1 MIRKQLL
8 VTGLAMSMC
17 LNQMP
22 PTVLV
27 KASQNTNSNS
37 KFEVEVKNSK
47 ASKYGYIKPAGQSYA
62 TNPKSKLKKAA
73 QLPAHYGSME
83 KDVRDQNPFGTCWAF
98 AGTGSFEYAVDKKTG
113 SNTDYSEEHMIQR
126 LSKNGDTG
134 YQITSK
140 DTGGNEYMYS
150 GYFTS
155 GYGPVSDSLFPYDT
169 TKSTLQIIPSILNAK
184 GNYRATD
191 VQFFKTTDDANG
203 ALNSETVNTVKQAV
217 YNNGSVTCG
226 ITWDSSM
233 IQEDKVSYYNNDDNA
248 RNDSNHEVLI
258 VGWDD
263 DYSADHFE
271 GVTKNGAWL
280 VRNSWGNN
288 IGDNG
293 YFWVSYQDKS
303 LIPSCT
309 IRSYEEVSDDDTIYN
324 LDESGALYPQVTY
337 DGTSQVG
344 FINSFSLKK
353 REKLKEVTFYEAETG
368 AQYQL
373 FYVPVKDDGSLD
385 IGNKQA
391 ITEKKTLDF
400 PGYHTEKITK
410 EINVKKAAIMVMID
424 SNEDSAGLGAEG
436 SISDGRKKLYIP
448 TLEKGQ
454 SYIYANGELG
464 DLYDM
469 GTNFGNWSIKLV
481 TEKADSAFYAKDH
494 KNSTDLGS
502 FRWTGR
508 SVKPSIGDIVSE
520 DDGSVLKQGTD
531 YELEYE
537 NNTNPGTA
545 TVKITGLGK
554 YAKCSLTFTYTIENK
569 TFHING
575 KKDGD
580 SLDDKD
586 WTGEEI
592 KPSVG
597 NVLSDYDNRVLEEG
611 TDYKLVYS
619 DNINVG
625 TATVKVVGMGDY
637 EGCNLTFVYKI
648 AESCG
653 YNGFFVENA
662 SDKSDLGSV
671 KWTGDPIRKKPGTIR
686 CSHCKKELTEGT
698 DYELEYE
705 NNVDPGTATVTVKG
719 IGKYKG
725 YEQSFTYTI
734 EHRTFHLDHY
744 QNHDNIGT
752 VKWTGKEV
760 NYLPEN
766 IVSDHN
772 ETVLEKEKDY
782 KVEYTDNIEPGTAS
796 IKIIGIND
804 YKGCELNFTYTI
816 EPDCGYGGFYA
827 EMHQNGTD
835 LGKFDWTGSD
845 VQPYLGKILCK
856 HCNKELEVGN
866 DYIIEYSNNIDPGK
880 ATIKVTG
887 IGKYKGY
894 EQSFTYTIGHK
905 TFTVENHKN
914 GDSLGKV
921 KWTGK
926 ESKYDIGTV
935 VDASGKRLEAKKDY
949 TVAYSNNV
957 EPGTATV
964 KVTGLGEYKDNS
976 YEFSFEIEEDCG
988 YGGFYDE
995 KLDEEAS
1002 LGTFKWTGEE
1012 IRRHPENL
1020 KCKHC
1025 NRALVEGTDYMI
1037 RYSDNVDPGTV
1048 TVKVIGMGQFE
1059 GTEKIYHY
1067 TIKNK
1072 TFHSGRYE
1080 NGQNLGTLEWTGKE
1094 VKFDI
1099 GQVVSDHQDV
1109 VLKEDTDYKITYSN
1123 NINPG
1128 TAKVEI
1134 TGLGDYK
1141 GCSLSYTYTIHK
1153 TETPVKPSEDTNPS
1167 HNDSTTETKKESL
1180 TIATDPENAIYNGKN
1195 ITRKVIVRSG
1205 NEVLTE
1211 GRDYKITYSNN
1222 KNCGIVTMK
1231 IIGIGNHQGTITKTF
1246 KIAPKKASLKKIKSG
1261 KKTATLYIR
1270 KSSGGVTGYQIRYS
1284 YKKNFKSSKYKGSKK
1299 TTYKIKGLKRKKQV
1313 YVKIRAYKQ
1322 VGKAKIYGSWS
1333 NSKKVKIK

>member
-1 MIRKQLL
+1 MIRKRLL

-454 SYIYANGELG
+454 SYIYANGELD

-481 TEKADSAFYAKDH
+481 TEKANSAFYAKDH

-502 FRWTGR
+502 FRWTGS

-569 TFHING
+569 TFHIDG

-592 KPSVG
+592 NPSVG

-625 TATVKVVGMGDY
+625 TATVKVIGMGDY
-637 EGCNLTFVYKI
+637 EGCDLTFIYKI

-653 YNGFFVENA
+653 YNGFYVENA

-671 KWTGDPIRKKPGTIR
+671 KWTGDPIRKNPGIIR

-698 DYELEYE
+698 DYELEYK
-705 NNVDPGTATVTVKG
+705 NNIDPGTATVTVKG

-734 EHRTFHLDHY
+734 EHRTFHLNHH

-782 KVEYTDNIEPGTAS
+782 KVEYTDNIKPGTAS

-804 YKGCELNFTYTI
+804 YKECELNFTYTI
-816 EPDCGYGGFYA
+816 EP
-827 EMHQNGTD
+827 
-835 LGKFDWTGSD
+835 
-845 VQPYLGKILCK
+845 
-856 HCNKELEVGN
+856 
-866 DYIIEYSNNIDPGK
+866 
-880 ATIKVTG
+880 
-887 IGKYKGY
+887 
-894 EQSFTYTIGHK
+894 
-905 TFTVENHKN
+905 
-914 GDSLGKV
+914 
-921 KWTGK
+921 
-926 ESKYDIGTV
+926 
-935 VDASGKRLEAKKDY
+935 
-949 TVAYSNNV
+949 
-957 EPGTATV
+957 
-964 KVTGLGEYKDNS
+964 
-976 YEFSFEIEEDCG
+976 DCG

-1012 IRRHPENL
+1012 IRKHPENL

-1037 RYSDNVDPGTV
+1037 RYSDNVDPGTA

-1059 GTEKIYHY
+1059 GTEKIYLY

-1141 GCSLSYTYTIHK
+1141 GCSLSYTFTIHK
-1153 TETPVKPSEDTNPS
+1153 TETPVIPSEDTNPS

-1270 KSSGGVTGYQIRYS
+1270 KNGGGVTGYQIRYS
-1284 YKKNFKSSKYKGSKK
+1284 YKKNFKSSKYKLSKK
-1299 TTYKIKGLKRKKQV
+1299 TTYKIKGLKRKKLV

-1322 VGKAKIYGSWS
+1322 VGKARIYGSWS
-1333 NSKKVKIK
+1333 NSRKVKIK

>member
-1 MIRKQLL
+1 MIRKRLL

-27 KASQNTNSNS
+27 RASQNTNSNS

-47 ASKYGYIKPAGQSYA
+47 ASKYGYIKPTGQSYA

-126 LSKNGDTG
+126 LSKNGDTE

-217 YNNGSVTCG
+217 YNNGSATCG

-233 IQEDKVSYYNNDDNA
+233 IQKDKVSYYNNDDNA

-263 DYSADHFE
+263 DYSADHFD
-271 GVTKNGAWL
+271 GVAKNGAWL

-309 IRSYEEVSDDDTIYN
+309 IKSYEEVSDDDTIYN

-373 FYVPVKDDGSLD
+373 FYIPVKDDGSLD

-502 FRWTGR
+502 FQWTGS

-569 TFHING
+569 TFHIEG

-592 KPSVG
+592 NPSVG

-625 TATVKVVGMGDY
+625 TATVKVIGMGDY
-637 EGCNLTFVYKI
+637 EGCNLTFIYKI

-653 YNGFFVENA
+653 YNGFYVENA

-671 KWTGDPIRKKPGTIR
+671 KWTGDPIRKKPGAIR

-698 DYELEYE
+698 DYELEYK
-705 NNVDPGTATVTVKG
+705 NNIDPGTATVTVKG

-734 EHRTFHLDHY
+734 EHRTFHLNHH

-804 YKGCELNFTYTI
+804 YKGCELKFTYTI

-866 DYIIEYSNNIDPGK
+866 DYIIQYSNNIDPGK
-880 ATIKVTG
+880 ATMKVTG

-905 TFTVENHKN
+905 TFTVGNHKN

-926 ESKYDIGTV
+926 ELKYDIGAV
-935 VDASGKRLEAKKDY
+935 VDASGKRLEENKDY

-957 EPGTATV
+957 KLGTATV

-976 YEFSFEIEEDCG
+976 YDFTFEILEDCG
-988 YGGFYDE
+988 YGGFYVED
-995 KLDEEAS
+995 LDDGAS
-1002 LGTFKWTGEE
+1002 LGSYKWTGEAIE
-1012 IRRHPENL
+1012 KRLTQIL
-1020 KCKHC
+1020 CKHC
-1025 NRALVEGTDYMI
+1025 DRELLEGTDYTI
-1037 RYSDNVDPGTV
+1037 EYSDNVEPGTA
-1048 TVKVIGMGQFE
+1048 TVKIIGLNQFK
-1059 GTEKIYHY
+1059 GYDKTYHY
-1067 TIKNK
+1067 TIEHK
-1072 TFHSGRYE
+1072 TFHNSRFEDGE
-1080 NGQNLGTLEWTGKE
+1080 DLGTVEWTGKE
-1094 VKFDI
+1094 TTIDLERI
-1099 GQVVSDHQDV
+1099 LSDHQDELLV
-1109 VLKEDTDYKITYSN
+1109 EGKDYEVTYSD
-1123 NINPG
+1123 NIKPG
-1128 TAKVEI
+1128 TAKVTI

-1141 GCSLSYTYTIHK
+1141 GCELNFTYKIHK
-1153 TETPVKPSEDTNPS
+1153 TIQ
-1167 HNDSTTETKKESL
+1167 STTTESKPETIPSVPNTPSTTAPETATSTTAKRPGTKK
-1180 TIATDPENAIYNGKN
+1180 
-1195 ITRKVIVRSG
+1195 ITV
-1205 NEVLTE
+1205 
-1211 GRDYKITYSNN
+1211 
-1222 KNCGIVTMK
+1222 
-1231 IIGIGNHQGTITKTF
+1231 
-1246 KIAPKKASLKKIKSG
+1246 KKAAIQKIKALKKSFTINILKN
-1261 KKTATLYIR
+1261 KDQ
-1270 KSSGGVTGYQIRYS
+1270 VTGYQISYS
-1284 YKKNFKSSKYKGSKK
+1284 YKKNFKGQKVKALKKFKYKKIRVKRKK
-1299 TTYKIKGLKRKKQV
+1299 HTITSYKVKGLKKKKTV
-1313 YVKIRAYKQ
+1313 YVRVRAYKQ
-1322 VGKAKIYGSWS
+1322 VGKTKVYGKWS
-1333 NSKKVKIK
+1333 RVKKVKIK

>member
-1 MIRKQLL
+1 MIRKRLL

-73 QLPAHYGSME
+73 QLPVHYGSME

-233 IQEDKVSYYNNDDNA
+233 IQKDKVSYYNNDDNA

-502 FRWTGR
+502 FRWTGS

-531 YELEYE
+531 YELKYE
-537 NNTNPGTA
+537 NNVDPGTA
-545 TVKITGLGK
+545 TVKITGLGE

-569 TFHING
+569 TFHIDG

-580 SLDDKD
+580 SLDDKE

-592 KPSVG
+592 NPSVG

-625 TATVKVVGMGDY
+625 TATVKVIGMGNY
-637 EGCNLTFVYKI
+637 EGCDLTFIYKI

-653 YNGFFVENA
+653 YNGFYVENVNNG
-662 SDKSDLGSV
+662 SDLSSV
-671 KWTGDPIRKKPGTIR
+671 RWTGDPIRKKPGIIR

-698 DYELEYE
+698 DYELEYK
-705 NNVDPGTATVTVKG
+705 NNIDPGTATVTVKG

-734 EHRTFHLDHY
+734 EHRTFHLNHH

-782 KVEYTDNIEPGTAS
+782 KVEYTDNIKPGTAS

-804 YKGCELNFTYTI
+804 YKGCELKFTYTI

-856 HCNKELEVGN
+856 HCNKELEIGN
-866 DYIIEYSNNIDPGK
+866 DYIIQYSNNIDPGK
-880 ATIKVTG
+880 ATMKVIG

-935 VDASGKRLEAKKDY
+935 VDASGKRLEANKDY

-976 YEFSFEIEEDCG
+976 YDFTFEILEDCG
-988 YGGFYDE
+988 YGGFYVED
-995 KLDEEAS
+995 LDDGAS
-1002 LGTFKWTGEE
+1002 LGSYKWTGEAIE
-1012 IRRHPENL
+1012 KRLTQIL
-1020 KCKHC
+1020 CKHC
-1025 NRALVEGTDYMI
+1025 DRKLLEGTDYTI
-1037 RYSDNVDPGTV
+1037 EYEDNVEPGTA
-1048 TVKVIGMGQFE
+1048 TVKIIGLNQFK
-1059 GTEKIYHY
+1059 GYDKTYHY
-1067 TIKNK
+1067 TIEHK
-1072 TFHSGRYE
+1072 TFHNSRFEDGDD
-1080 NGQNLGTLEWTGKE
+1080 LGTVEWTGKE
-1094 VKFDI
+1094 TTI
-1099 GQVVSDHQDV
+1099 NLERILSDHQDELLV
-1109 VLKEDTDYKITYSN
+1109 EGKDYEVTYSD
-1123 NINPG
+1123 NIKPG
-1128 TAKVEI
+1128 TAKVTI

-1141 GCSLSYTYTIHK
+1141 GCELNFTYKIHK
-1153 TETPVKPSEDTNPS
+1153 TIQ
-1167 HNDSTTETKKESL
+1167 STTTELKPETIPSVPNTPSTTAPDTATSTTAKRPETKK
-1180 TIATDPENAIYNGKN
+1180 
-1195 ITRKVIVRSG
+1195 ITV
-1205 NEVLTE
+1205 
-1211 GRDYKITYSNN
+1211 
-1222 KNCGIVTMK
+1222 
-1231 IIGIGNHQGTITKTF
+1231 
-1246 KIAPKKASLKKIKSG
+1246 KKAAIQKIKALKKAFTINILKD
-1261 KKTATLYIR
+1261 KDQ
-1270 KSSGGVTGYQIRYS
+1270 VTGYQISYS
-1284 YKKNFKSSKYKGSKK
+1284 YKKNFKGQKVKTLKKFKYKKIKVKRKK
-1299 TTYKIKGLKRKKQV
+1299 YTITSYKVKGLKRKKTV
-1313 YVKIRAYKQ
+1313 YVRVRAYKQ
-1322 VGKAKIYGSWS
+1322 VEKTKVYGKWS
-1333 NSKKVKIK
+1333 RVKKIKIK

>member
-1 MIRKQLL
+1 MIRKRLL

-47 ASKYGYIKPAGQSYA
+47 ASKYGYIKPTGQSYA

-73 QLPAHYGSME
+73 QLPAHYGSMG

-169 TKSTLQIIPSILNAK
+169 TKSALQIIPSILNAK
-184 GNYRATD
+184 SSYRATD

-217 YNNGSVTCG
+217 YNNGSATCG

-353 REKLKEVTFYEAETG
+353 QEKLKEVTFYEAETG
-368 AQYQL
+368 SQYQL

-391 ITEKKTLDF
+391 ITEKKTLNF

-502 FRWTGR
+502 FQWTGS

-531 YELEYE
+531 YELKYE
-537 NNTNPGTA
+537 NNVDPGTA
-545 TVKITGLGK
+545 TVKITGLGE

-569 TFHING
+569 TFHIDG

-580 SLDDKD
+580 SLDEKD

-592 KPSVG
+592 NPSVG

-625 TATVKVVGMGDY
+625 TATVKVIGMGDY
-637 EGCNLTFVYKI
+637 EGCNLTFIYKI

-653 YNGFFVENA
+653 YNGFYVKNA

-671 KWTGDPIRKKPGTIR
+671 KWTGDPIRKKPGAIR

-698 DYELEYE
+698 DYELEYK
-705 NNVDPGTATVTVKG
+705 NNIDPGTATVTVKG

-734 EHRTFHLDHY
+734 EHRTFHLNHH

-856 HCNKELEVGN
+856 HCNKELEIGN
-866 DYIIEYSNNIDPGK
+866 DYIIQYSNNIDPGK
-880 ATIKVTG
+880 ATMKVTG

-905 TFTVENHKN
+905 TFTVGNHKN

-926 ESKYDIGTV
+926 ELKYDIGAV
-935 VDASGKRLEAKKDY
+935 VDASGKRLEENKDY

-957 EPGTATV
+957 KPDTATV

-976 YEFSFEIEEDCG
+976 YDFTFEILEDCG
-988 YGGFYDE
+988 YGGFYVED
-995 KLDEEAS
+995 LDDGAS
-1002 LGTFKWTGEE
+1002 LGSYKWTGEAIE
-1012 IRRHPENL
+1012 KRLTQIL
-1020 KCKHC
+1020 CKHC
-1025 NRALVEGTDYMI
+1025 DRELLEGTDYTI
-1037 RYSDNVDPGTV
+1037 EYSDNVEPGIA
-1048 TVKVIGMGQFE
+1048 TVKIIGLNQFK
-1059 GTEKIYHY
+1059 GYDKTYHY
-1067 TIKNK
+1067 TIEHK
-1072 TFHSGRYE
+1072 TFHNSRFEDGE
-1080 NGQNLGTLEWTGKE
+1080 DLGTVEWTGKE
-1094 VKFDI
+1094 TTIDLERI
-1099 GQVVSDHQDV
+1099 LSDHQDELLV
-1109 VLKEDTDYKITYSN
+1109 EGKDYEVTYSD
-1123 NINPG
+1123 NIKPG
-1128 TAKVEI
+1128 TAKVTI

-1141 GCSLSYTYTIHK
+1141 GCELNFTYKIHK
-1153 TETPVKPSEDTNPS
+1153 TIQ
-1167 HNDSTTETKKESL
+1167 STTTELKPETIPSVPNTPSTTAPDTATSTTAKRPGTKK
-1180 TIATDPENAIYNGKN
+1180 
-1195 ITRKVIVRSG
+1195 ITV
-1205 NEVLTE
+1205 
-1211 GRDYKITYSNN
+1211 
-1222 KNCGIVTMK
+1222 
-1231 IIGIGNHQGTITKTF
+1231 
-1246 KIAPKKASLKKIKSG
+1246 KKAAIQKIKALKKAFTINILKN
-1261 KKTATLYIR
+1261 KDQ
-1270 KSSGGVTGYQIRYS
+1270 VTGYQISYS
-1284 YKKNFKSSKYKGSKK
+1284 YKKNFKGQKVKTIKKFKYKKIKVKCKK
-1299 TTYKIKGLKRKKQV
+1299 YTIVSYKVKGLKRKKTV
-1313 YVKIRAYKQ
+1313 YVRVRAYKQ
-1322 VGKAKIYGSWS
+1322 VGKTKVYGKWS
-1333 NSKKVKIK
+1333 SVKKVKIK

>member
-1 MIRKQLL
+1 MIRKRLL

-73 QLPAHYGSME
+73 QLPAHYGSMG

-169 TKSTLQIIPSILNAK
+169 TKSALQIIPSILNAK
-184 GNYRATD
+184 SSYRATD

-217 YNNGSVTCG
+217 YNNGSATCG

-353 REKLKEVTFYEAETG
+353 QEKLKEVTFYEAETG
-368 AQYQL
+368 SQYQL

-391 ITEKKTLDF
+391 ITEKKTLNF

-502 FRWTGR
+502 FQWTGS

-531 YELEYE
+531 YELKYE
-537 NNTNPGTA
+537 NNVDPGTA
-545 TVKITGLGK
+545 TVKITGLGE

-569 TFHING
+569 TFHIDG

-580 SLDDKD
+580 SLDEKD

-592 KPSVG
+592 NPSVG

-625 TATVKVVGMGDY
+625 TATVKVIGMGDY
-637 EGCNLTFVYKI
+637 EGCNLTFIYKI

-653 YNGFFVENA
+653 YNGFYVKNA

-671 KWTGDPIRKKPGTIR
+671 KWTGDPIRKKPGAIR

-698 DYELEYE
+698 DYELEYK
-705 NNVDPGTATVTVKG
+705 NNIDPGTATVTVKG

-734 EHRTFHLDHY
+734 EHRTFHLNHH

-856 HCNKELEVGN
+856 HCNKELEIGN
-866 DYIIEYSNNIDPGK
+866 DYIIQYSNNIDPGK
-880 ATIKVTG
+880 ATMKVTG

-905 TFTVENHKN
+905 TFTVGNHKN

-926 ESKYDIGTV
+926 ELKYDIGAV
-935 VDASGKRLEAKKDY
+935 VDASGKRLEENKDY

-957 EPGTATV
+957 KPDTATV

-976 YEFSFEIEEDCG
+976 YDFTFEILEDCG
-988 YGGFYDE
+988 YGGFYVED
-995 KLDEEAS
+995 LDDGAS
-1002 LGTFKWTGEE
+1002 LGSYKWTGEAIE
-1012 IRRHPENL
+1012 KRLTQIL
-1020 KCKHC
+1020 CKHC
-1025 NRALVEGTDYMI
+1025 DRELLEGTDYTI
-1037 RYSDNVDPGTV
+1037 EYSDNVEPGIA
-1048 TVKVIGMGQFE
+1048 TVKIIGLNQFK
-1059 GTEKIYHY
+1059 GYDKTYHY
-1067 TIKNK
+1067 TIEHK
-1072 TFHSGRYE
+1072 TFHNSRFEDGE
-1080 NGQNLGTLEWTGKE
+1080 DLGTVEWTGKE
-1094 VKFDI
+1094 TTIDLERI
-1099 GQVVSDHQDV
+1099 LSDHQDELLV
-1109 VLKEDTDYKITYSN
+1109 EGKDYEVTYSD
-1123 NINPG
+1123 NIKPG
-1128 TAKVEI
+1128 TAKVTI

-1141 GCSLSYTYTIHK
+1141 GCELNFTYKIHK
-1153 TETPVKPSEDTNPS
+1153 TIQ
-1167 HNDSTTETKKESL
+1167 STTTELKPETIPSVPNTPSTTAPDTATSTTAKRPGTKK
-1180 TIATDPENAIYNGKN
+1180 
-1195 ITRKVIVRSG
+1195 ITV
-1205 NEVLTE
+1205 
-1211 GRDYKITYSNN
+1211 
-1222 KNCGIVTMK
+1222 
-1231 IIGIGNHQGTITKTF
+1231 
-1246 KIAPKKASLKKIKSG
+1246 KKAAIQKIKALKKAFTINILKN
-1261 KKTATLYIR
+1261 KDQ
-1270 KSSGGVTGYQIRYS
+1270 VTGYQISYS
-1284 YKKNFKSSKYKGSKK
+1284 YKKNFKGQKVKTLKKFKYKKIKVKRKK
-1299 TTYKIKGLKRKKQV
+1299 YTITSYKVKGLKRKKTV
-1313 YVKIRAYKQ
+1313 YVRVRAYKQ
-1322 VGKAKIYGSWS
+1322 VGKTKVYGKWS
-1333 NSKKVKIK
+1333 SVKKVKIK

>member
-1 MIRKQLL
+1 MIRKRLL

-73 QLPAHYGSME
+73 QLPVHYGSME

-98 AGTGSFEYAVDKKTG
+98 AGTGSFEYAVDKKTA

-233 IQEDKVSYYNNDDNA
+233 IQKDKVSYYNNDDNA

-502 FRWTGR
+502 FRWTGS

-531 YELEYE
+531 YELKYE
-537 NNTNPGTA
+537 NNVDPGTA
-545 TVKITGLGK
+545 TVKITGLGE

-569 TFHING
+569 TFHIDG

-580 SLDDKD
+580 SLDDKE

-592 KPSVG
+592 NPSVG

-625 TATVKVVGMGDY
+625 TATVKVIGMGDY
-637 EGCNLTFVYKI
+637 EGCDLTFIYKI

-653 YNGFFVENA
+653 YNGFYVENVNNG
-662 SDKSDLGSV
+662 SDLSSV
-671 KWTGDPIRKKPGTIR
+671 RWTGDPIRKKPGIIR

-698 DYELEYE
+698 DYELEYK
-705 NNVDPGTATVTVKG
+705 NNIDPGTATVTVKG

-734 EHRTFHLDHY
+734 EHRTFHLTHH

-782 KVEYTDNIEPGTAS
+782 KVEYTDNIKPGTAS

-856 HCNKELEVGN
+856 HCNKELEIGN
-866 DYIIEYSNNIDPGK
+866 DYIIQYSNNIDPGK
-880 ATIKVTG
+880 ATMKVTG

-935 VDASGKRLEAKKDY
+935 VDASGKRLEANKDY

-976 YEFSFEIEEDCG
+976 YDFTFEILEDCG
-988 YGGFYDE
+988 YGGFYVED
-995 KLDEEAS
+995 LDDGAS
-1002 LGTFKWTGEE
+1002 LGSYKWTGEAIE
-1012 IRRHPENL
+1012 KRLTQIL
-1020 KCKHC
+1020 CKHC
-1025 NRALVEGTDYMI
+1025 DRKLLEGTDYTI
-1037 RYSDNVDPGTV
+1037 EYEDNVEPGTA
-1048 TVKVIGMGQFE
+1048 TVKIIGLNQFK
-1059 GTEKIYHY
+1059 GYDKTYHY
-1067 TIKNK
+1067 TIEHK
-1072 TFHSGRYE
+1072 TFHNSRFEDGDD
-1080 NGQNLGTLEWTGKE
+1080 LGTVEWTGKE
-1094 VKFDI
+1094 TTI
-1099 GQVVSDHQDV
+1099 NLERILSDHQDELLV
-1109 VLKEDTDYKITYSN
+1109 EGKDYEVTYSD
-1123 NINPG
+1123 NIKPG
-1128 TAKVEI
+1128 TAKVTI

-1141 GCSLSYTYTIHK
+1141 GCELNFTYKIHK
-1153 TETPVKPSEDTNPS
+1153 TIQ
-1167 HNDSTTETKKESL
+1167 STTTELKPETIPSVPNTPSTTAPDTATSTTAKRPGTKK
-1180 TIATDPENAIYNGKN
+1180 
-1195 ITRKVIVRSG
+1195 ITV
-1205 NEVLTE
+1205 
-1211 GRDYKITYSNN
+1211 
-1222 KNCGIVTMK
+1222 
-1231 IIGIGNHQGTITKTF
+1231 
-1246 KIAPKKASLKKIKSG
+1246 KKAAIQKIKALKKAFTINILKD
-1261 KKTATLYIR
+1261 KDQ
-1270 KSSGGVTGYQIRYS
+1270 VTGYQISYS
-1284 YKKNFKSSKYKGSKK
+1284 YKKNFKGQKVKTLKKFKYKKIKVKRKK
-1299 TTYKIKGLKRKKQV
+1299 YTITSYKVKGLKRKKTV
-1313 YVKIRAYKQ
+1313 YVRVRAYKQ
-1322 VGKAKIYGSWS
+1322 VEKTKVYGKWS
-1333 NSKKVKIK
+1333 RVKKIKIK

>member
-1 MIRKQLL
+1 MIRKRLL

-391 ITEKKTLDF
+391 ITEKKTLNF

-502 FRWTGR
+502 FQWTGS

-569 TFHING
+569 TFHIDG

-580 SLDDKD
+580 SLDDKE

-592 KPSVG
+592 NPSVG

-625 TATVKVVGMGDY
+625 TATVKVIGMGDY
-637 EGCNLTFVYKI
+637 EGCDLTFIYKI

-653 YNGFFVENA
+653 YNGFYVENVNNG
-662 SDKSDLGSV
+662 SDLSSV
-671 KWTGDPIRKKPGTIR
+671 RWTGDPIRKKPGIIR

-698 DYELEYE
+698 DYELEYK
-705 NNVDPGTATVTVKG
+705 NNIDPGTATVTVKG

-734 EHRTFHLDHY
+734 KHRTFHLNHH

-782 KVEYTDNIEPGTAS
+782 KVEYTDNIKPGTAS

-816 EPDCGYGGFYA
+816 EPDCGYGGFY
-827 EMHQNGTD
+827 
-835 LGKFDWTGSD
+835 
-845 VQPYLGKILCK
+845 
-856 HCNKELEVGN
+856 
-866 DYIIEYSNNIDPGK
+866 
-880 ATIKVTG
+880 
-887 IGKYKGY
+887 
-894 EQSFTYTIGHK
+894 
-905 TFTVENHKN
+905 
-914 GDSLGKV
+914 
-921 KWTGK
+921 
-926 ESKYDIGTV
+926 
-935 VDASGKRLEAKKDY
+935 
-949 TVAYSNNV
+949 
-957 EPGTATV
+957 
-964 KVTGLGEYKDNS
+964 
-976 YEFSFEIEEDCG
+976 
-988 YGGFYDE
+988 DE

-1012 IRRHPENL
+1012 IRKHPENL

-1037 RYSDNVDPGTV
+1037 RYSDNVDPGTA

-1109 VLKEDTDYKITYSN
+1109 VLKEDTNYKITYSN

-1270 KSSGGVTGYQIRYS
+1270 KNGGGVTGYQIRYS
-1284 YKKNFKSSKYKGSKK
+1284 YKKNFKSSKYKVSKK

>member
-1 MIRKQLL
+1 MIRKRLL

-454 SYIYANGELG
+454 SYIYANGELD

-481 TEKADSAFYAKDH
+481 TEKANSAFYAKDH

-502 FRWTGR
+502 FRWTGS

-569 TFHING
+569 TFHIDG

-592 KPSVG
+592 NPSVG

-625 TATVKVVGMGDY
+625 TATVKVIGMGDY
-637 EGCNLTFVYKI
+637 EGCDLTFIYKI

-653 YNGFFVENA
+653 YNGFYVENA

-671 KWTGDPIRKKPGTIR
+671 KWTGDPIRKNPGIIR

-698 DYELEYE
+698 DYELEYK
-705 NNVDPGTATVTVKG
+705 NNIDPGTATVTVKG

-734 EHRTFHLDHY
+734 EHRTFHLNHH

-782 KVEYTDNIEPGTAS
+782 KVEYTDNIKPGTAS

-835 LGKFDWTGSD
+835 LGEFDWTGSD

-856 HCNKELEVGN
+856 HCNKELEIGN
-866 DYIIEYSNNIDPGK
+866 DYIIQYSNNIDPGK
-880 ATIKVTG
+880 ATMKVTG

-905 TFTVENHKN
+905 TFTVGNHKN

-926 ESKYDIGTV
+926 ELKYDIGTV
-935 VDASGKRLEAKKDY
+935 VDASGKRLEENKDY

-957 EPGTATV
+957 KPGTATV

-1012 IRRHPENL
+1012 IRKHPENL

-1037 RYSDNVDPGTV
+1037 RYSDNVDPGTA
-1048 TVKVIGMGQFE
+1048 TVKIIGLNQFK
-1059 GTEKIYHY
+1059 GYDKTYHY
-1067 TIKNK
+1067 TIEHK
-1072 TFHSGRYE
+1072 TFHNSRFEDGDD
-1080 NGQNLGTLEWTGKE
+1080 LGTVEWTGKE
-1094 VKFDI
+1094 TTI
-1099 GQVVSDHQDV
+1099 NLERILSDHQDELLV
-1109 VLKEDTDYKITYSN
+1109 EGKDYEVTYSD
-1123 NINPG
+1123 NIKPG
-1128 TAKVEI
+1128 TAKVTI

-1141 GCSLSYTYTIHK
+1141 GCELNFTYKIHK
-1153 TETPVKPSEDTNPS
+1153 TIQ
-1167 HNDSTTETKKESL
+1167 STTTELKPETIPSVPNTPSTTAPETVTSTTAKRPGTKK
-1180 TIATDPENAIYNGKN
+1180 
-1195 ITRKVIVRSG
+1195 ITV
-1205 NEVLTE
+1205 
-1211 GRDYKITYSNN
+1211 
-1222 KNCGIVTMK
+1222 
-1231 IIGIGNHQGTITKTF
+1231 
-1246 KIAPKKASLKKIKSG
+1246 KKAAIQKIKALKKAFTINILKN
-1261 KKTATLYIR
+1261 KDQ
-1270 KSSGGVTGYQIRYS
+1270 VTGYQISYS
-1284 YKKNFKSSKYKGSKK
+1284 YKKNFKGQKVKTLKKFKYKKIKVKRKK
-1299 TTYKIKGLKRKKQV
+1299 YTIVSYKVKGLKKKKTV
-1313 YVKIRAYKQ
+1313 YVRVRAYKQ
-1322 VGKAKIYGSWS
+1322 VGKTKVYGKWS
-1333 NSKKVKIK
+1333 SVKKVKIK

>member
-1 MIRKQLL
+1 MIRKRLL

-22 PTVLV
+22 PTILV

-98 AGTGSFEYAVDKKTG
+98 AGIGSFEYTVDKKTG

-233 IQEDKVSYYNNDDNA
+233 IQKDKVSYYNNDDNA

-263 DYSADHFE
+263 DYSADHFK

-454 SYIYANGELG
+454 SYIYANGELD

-481 TEKADSAFYAKDH
+481 TKKADSAFYAKDH

-502 FRWTGR
+502 FRWTGS

-545 TVKITGLGK
+545 TVKITGLRK

-569 TFHING
+569 TFHIDG

-592 KPSVG
+592 NPSVG

-625 TATVKVVGMGDY
+625 TATVKVIGMGDY
-637 EGCNLTFVYKI
+637 EGCDLTFIYKI

-653 YNGFFVENA
+653 YNGFYVENA

-671 KWTGDPIRKKPGTIR
+671 KWTGDPIRKNPGIIR

-698 DYELEYE
+698 DYELEYK
-705 NNVDPGTATVTVKG
+705 NNIDPGTATVTVKG

-734 EHRTFHLDHY
+734 EHRTFHLNHH

-782 KVEYTDNIEPGTAS
+782 KVEYTDNIKPGTAS

-835 LGKFDWTGSD
+835 LGEFDWTGSD

-856 HCNKELEVGN
+856 HCNKELEIGN
-866 DYIIEYSNNIDPGK
+866 DYIIQYSNNIDPGK
-880 ATIKVTG
+880 ATMKVTG

-905 TFTVENHKN
+905 TFTVGNHKN

-926 ESKYDIGTV
+926 ELKYDIGTV
-935 VDASGKRLEAKKDY
+935 VDASGKRLEENKDY

-957 EPGTATV
+957 KPGTATV

-1012 IRRHPENL
+1012 IRKHPENL

-1037 RYSDNVDPGTV
+1037 RYSDNVDPGTA
-1048 TVKVIGMGQFE
+1048 TVKIIGLNQFK
-1059 GTEKIYHY
+1059 GYDKTYHY
-1067 TIKNK
+1067 TIEHK
-1072 TFHSGRYE
+1072 TFHNSRFEDGDD
-1080 NGQNLGTLEWTGKE
+1080 LGTVEWTGKE
-1094 VKFDI
+1094 TTI
-1099 GQVVSDHQDV
+1099 NLERILSDHQDELLV
-1109 VLKEDTDYKITYSN
+1109 EGKDYEVTYSD
-1123 NINPG
+1123 NIKPG
-1128 TAKVEI
+1128 TAKVTI

-1141 GCSLSYTYTIHK
+1141 GCELNFTYKIHK
-1153 TETPVKPSEDTNPS
+1153 TIQ
-1167 HNDSTTETKKESL
+1167 STTTELKPETIPSVPNTPSTTAPETVTSTTAKRPGTKK
-1180 TIATDPENAIYNGKN
+1180 
-1195 ITRKVIVRSG
+1195 ITV
-1205 NEVLTE
+1205 
-1211 GRDYKITYSNN
+1211 
-1222 KNCGIVTMK
+1222 
-1231 IIGIGNHQGTITKTF
+1231 
-1246 KIAPKKASLKKIKSG
+1246 KKAAIQKIKALKKAFTINILKN
-1261 KKTATLYIR
+1261 KDQ
-1270 KSSGGVTGYQIRYS
+1270 VTGYQISYS
-1284 YKKNFKSSKYKGSKK
+1284 YKKNFKGQKVKTLKKFKYKKIKVKRKK
-1299 TTYKIKGLKRKKQV
+1299 YTIVSYKVKGLKKKKTV
-1313 YVKIRAYKQ
+1313 YVRVRAYKQ
-1322 VGKAKIYGSWS
+1322 VGKTKVYGKWS
-1333 NSKKVKIK
+1333 SVKKVKIK

>member
-1 MIRKQLL
+1 MIRKRLL

-73 QLPAHYGSME
+73 QLPAHYGSMG

-169 TKSTLQIIPSILNAK
+169 TKSALQIIPSILNAK
-184 GNYRATD
+184 SSYRATD

-217 YNNGSVTCG
+217 YNNGSATCG

-353 REKLKEVTFYEAETG
+353 QEKLKEVTFYEAETG
-368 AQYQL
+368 SQYQL

-391 ITEKKTLDF
+391 ITEKKTLNF

-502 FRWTGR
+502 FQWTGS

-531 YELEYE
+531 YELKYE
-537 NNTNPGTA
+537 NNVDPGTA
-545 TVKITGLGK
+545 TVKITGLGE

-569 TFHING
+569 TFHIDG

-580 SLDDKD
+580 SLDEKD

-592 KPSVG
+592 NPSVG

-625 TATVKVVGMGDY
+625 TATVKVIGMGDY
-637 EGCNLTFVYKI
+637 EGCNLTFIYKI

-653 YNGFFVENA
+653 YNGFYVKNA

-671 KWTGDPIRKKPGTIR
+671 KWTGDPIRKKPGAIR

-698 DYELEYE
+698 DYELEYK
-705 NNVDPGTATVTVKG
+705 NNIDPGTATVTVKG

-734 EHRTFHLDHY
+734 EHRTFHLNHH

-856 HCNKELEVGN
+856 HCNKELEIGN
-866 DYIIEYSNNIDPGK
+866 DYIIQYSNNIDPGK
-880 ATIKVTG
+880 ATMKVTG

-905 TFTVENHKN
+905 TFTVGNHKN

-926 ESKYDIGTV
+926 ELKYDIGAV
-935 VDASGKRLEAKKDY
+935 VDASGKRLEENKDY

-957 EPGTATV
+957 KPDTATV

-976 YEFSFEIEEDCG
+976 YDFTFEILEDCG
-988 YGGFYDE
+988 YGGFYVED
-995 KLDEEAS
+995 LDDGAS
-1002 LGTFKWTGEE
+1002 LGSYKWTGEAIE
-1012 IRRHPENL
+1012 KRLTQIL
-1020 KCKHC
+1020 CKHC
-1025 NRALVEGTDYMI
+1025 DRELLEGTDYTI
-1037 RYSDNVDPGTV
+1037 EYSDNVEPGIA
-1048 TVKVIGMGQFE
+1048 TVKIIGLNQFK
-1059 GTEKIYHY
+1059 GYDKTYHY
-1067 TIKNK
+1067 TIEHK
-1072 TFHSGRYE
+1072 TFHNSRFEDGE
-1080 NGQNLGTLEWTGKE
+1080 DLGTVEWTGKE
-1094 VKFDI
+1094 TTIDLERI
-1099 GQVVSDHQDV
+1099 LSDHQDELLV
-1109 VLKEDTDYKITYSN
+1109 EGKDYEVTYSD
-1123 NINPG
+1123 NIKPG
-1128 TAKVEI
+1128 TAKVTI

-1141 GCSLSYTYTIHK
+1141 GCELNFTYKIHK
-1153 TETPVKPSEDTNPS
+1153 TIQ
-1167 HNDSTTETKKESL
+1167 STTTELKPETIPSVPNTPSTTAPDTATSTTAKRPGTKK
-1180 TIATDPENAIYNGKN
+1180 
-1195 ITRKVIVRSG
+1195 ITV
-1205 NEVLTE
+1205 
-1211 GRDYKITYSNN
+1211 
-1222 KNCGIVTMK
+1222 
-1231 IIGIGNHQGTITKTF
+1231 
-1246 KIAPKKASLKKIKSG
+1246 KKAAIQKIKALKKAFTINILKN
-1261 KKTATLYIR
+1261 KDQ
-1270 KSSGGVTGYQIRYS
+1270 VTGYQISYS
-1284 YKKNFKSSKYKGSKK
+1284 YKKNFKGQKVKTIKKFKYKKIKVKCKK
-1299 TTYKIKGLKRKKQV
+1299 YTIVSYKVKGLKRKKTV
-1313 YVKIRAYKQ
+1313 YVRVRAYKQ
-1322 VGKAKIYGSWS
+1322 VGKTKVYGKWS
-1333 NSKKVKIK
+1333 SVKKVKIK

>member
-1 MIRKQLL
+1 MIRKRLL

-22 PTVLV
+22 PTILV

-98 AGTGSFEYAVDKKTG
+98 AGIGSFEYTVDKKTG

-233 IQEDKVSYYNNDDNA
+233 IQKDKVSYYNNDDNA

-263 DYSADHFE
+263 DYSADHFK

-454 SYIYANGELG
+454 SYIYANGELD

-502 FRWTGR
+502 FRWTGS

-545 TVKITGLGK
+545 TVKITGLRK

-569 TFHING
+569 TFHIDG

-592 KPSVG
+592 NPSVG

-625 TATVKVVGMGDY
+625 TATVKVIGMGDY
-637 EGCNLTFVYKI
+637 EGCDLTFIYKI

-653 YNGFFVENA
+653 YNGFYVENA

-671 KWTGDPIRKKPGTIR
+671 KWTGDPIRKNPGIIR

-698 DYELEYE
+698 DYELEYK
-705 NNVDPGTATVTVKG
+705 NNIDPGTATVTVKG

-734 EHRTFHLDHY
+734 EHRTFHLNHH

-782 KVEYTDNIEPGTAS
+782 KVEYTDNIKPGTAS

-835 LGKFDWTGSD
+835 LGEFDWTGSD

-856 HCNKELEVGN
+856 HCNKELEIGN
-866 DYIIEYSNNIDPGK
+866 DYIIQYSNNIDPGK
-880 ATIKVTG
+880 ATMKVTG

-905 TFTVENHKN
+905 TFTVGNHKN

-926 ESKYDIGTV
+926 ELKYDIGTV
-935 VDASGKRLEAKKDY
+935 VDASGKRLEENKDY

-957 EPGTATV
+957 KPGTATV

-1012 IRRHPENL
+1012 IRKHPENL

-1037 RYSDNVDPGTV
+1037 RYSDNVDPGTA
-1048 TVKVIGMGQFE
+1048 TVKIIGLNQFK
-1059 GTEKIYHY
+1059 GYDKTYHY
-1067 TIKNK
+1067 TIEHK
-1072 TFHSGRYE
+1072 TFHNSRFEDGDD
-1080 NGQNLGTLEWTGKE
+1080 LGTVEWTGKE
-1094 VKFDI
+1094 TTI
-1099 GQVVSDHQDV
+1099 NLERILSDHQDELLV
-1109 VLKEDTDYKITYSN
+1109 EGKDYEVTYSD
-1123 NINPG
+1123 NIKPG
-1128 TAKVEI
+1128 TAKVTI

-1141 GCSLSYTYTIHK
+1141 GCELNFTYKIHK
-1153 TETPVKPSEDTNPS
+1153 TIQ
-1167 HNDSTTETKKESL
+1167 STTTELKPETIPSVPNTPSTTAPETVTSTTAKRPGTKK
-1180 TIATDPENAIYNGKN
+1180 
-1195 ITRKVIVRSG
+1195 ITV
-1205 NEVLTE
+1205 
-1211 GRDYKITYSNN
+1211 
-1222 KNCGIVTMK
+1222 
-1231 IIGIGNHQGTITKTF
+1231 
-1246 KIAPKKASLKKIKSG
+1246 KKAAIQKIKALKKAFTINILKN
-1261 KKTATLYIR
+1261 KDQ
-1270 KSSGGVTGYQIRYS
+1270 VTGYQISYS
-1284 YKKNFKSSKYKGSKK
+1284 YKKNFKGQKVKTLKKFKYKKIKVKRKK
-1299 TTYKIKGLKRKKQV
+1299 YTIVSYKVKGLKKKKTV
-1313 YVKIRAYKQ
+1313 YVRVRAYKQ
-1322 VGKAKIYGSWS
+1322 VGKTKVYGKWS
-1333 NSKKVKIK
+1333 SVKKVKIK

>member
-1 MIRKQLL
+1 MIRKRLL

-796 IKIIGIND
+796 IKITGIND

-921 KWTGK
+921 K
-926 ESKYDIGTV
+926 
-935 VDASGKRLEAKKDY
+935 
-949 TVAYSNNV
+949 
-957 EPGTATV
+957 
-964 KVTGLGEYKDNS
+964 
-976 YEFSFEIEEDCG
+976 
-988 YGGFYDE
+988 
-995 KLDEEAS
+995 
-1002 LGTFKWTGEE
+1002 
-1012 IRRHPENL
+1012 
-1020 KCKHC
+1020 
-1025 NRALVEGTDYMI
+1025 
-1037 RYSDNVDPGTV
+1037 
-1048 TVKVIGMGQFE
+1048 
-1059 GTEKIYHY
+1059 
-1067 TIKNK
+1067 
-1072 TFHSGRYE
+1072 
-1080 NGQNLGTLEWTGKE
+1080 WTGKE

>member
-1 MIRKQLL
+1 MIRKRLL

-27 KASQNTNSNS
+27 KASQKTNSNS

-73 QLPAHYGSME
+73 QLPVHYGSME

-98 AGTGSFEYAVDKKTG
+98 AGTGSFEYAVDKKTA

-233 IQEDKVSYYNNDDNA
+233 IQKDKVSYYNNDDNA

-502 FRWTGR
+502 FRWTSS

-531 YELEYE
+531 YELKYE
-537 NNTNPGTA
+537 NNVDPGTA
-545 TVKITGLGK
+545 TVKITGLGE

-569 TFHING
+569 TFHIDG

-580 SLDDKD
+580 SLDDKE
-586 WTGEEI
+586 WTGEKI
-592 KPSVG
+592 NPSVG

-625 TATVKVVGMGDY
+625 TATVKVIGMGDY
-637 EGCNLTFVYKI
+637 EGCDLTFIYKI

-653 YNGFFVENA
+653 YNGFYVENVNNG
-662 SDKSDLGSV
+662 SDLSSV
-671 KWTGDPIRKKPGTIR
+671 RWTGDPIRKKPGIIR

-698 DYELEYE
+698 DYELEYK
-705 NNVDPGTATVTVKG
+705 NNIDPGTATVTVKG

-734 EHRTFHLDHY
+734 EHRTFHLNHH

-782 KVEYTDNIEPGTAS
+782 KVEYTDNIKPGTAS

-856 HCNKELEVGN
+856 HCNKELEIGN
-866 DYIIEYSNNIDPGK
+866 DYIIQYSNNIDPGK
-880 ATIKVTG
+880 ATMKVTG

-894 EQSFTYTIGHK
+894 EQSFTYTIRHK

-935 VDASGKRLEAKKDY
+935 VDASGKRLEANKDY

-976 YEFSFEIEEDCG
+976 YDFTFEILEDCG
-988 YGGFYDE
+988 YGGFYVED
-995 KLDEEAS
+995 LDDGAS
-1002 LGTFKWTGEE
+1002 LGSYKWTGEAIE
-1012 IRRHPENL
+1012 KRLTQIL
-1020 KCKHC
+1020 CKHC
-1025 NRALVEGTDYMI
+1025 DRKLLEGTDYTI
-1037 RYSDNVDPGTV
+1037 EYEDNVEPGTA
-1048 TVKVIGMGQFE
+1048 TVKIIGLNQFK
-1059 GTEKIYHY
+1059 GYDKTYHY
-1067 TIKNK
+1067 TIEHK
-1072 TFHSGRYE
+1072 TFHNSRFEDGDD
-1080 NGQNLGTLEWTGKE
+1080 LGTVEWTGKE
-1094 VKFDI
+1094 TTI
-1099 GQVVSDHQDV
+1099 NLERILSDHQDELLV
-1109 VLKEDTDYKITYSN
+1109 EGKDYEVTYSD
-1123 NINPG
+1123 NIKPG
-1128 TAKVEI
+1128 TAKVTI

-1141 GCSLSYTYTIHK
+1141 GCELNFTYKIHK
-1153 TETPVKPSEDTNPS
+1153 TIQ
-1167 HNDSTTETKKESL
+1167 STTTELKPETIPSVPNTPSTTAPDTATSTTAKRPGTKK
-1180 TIATDPENAIYNGKN
+1180 
-1195 ITRKVIVRSG
+1195 ITV
-1205 NEVLTE
+1205 
-1211 GRDYKITYSNN
+1211 
-1222 KNCGIVTMK
+1222 
-1231 IIGIGNHQGTITKTF
+1231 
-1246 KIAPKKASLKKIKSG
+1246 KKAAIQKIKALKKAFTINILKD
-1261 KKTATLYIR
+1261 KDQ
-1270 KSSGGVTGYQIRYS
+1270 VTGYQISYS
-1284 YKKNFKSSKYKGSKK
+1284 YKKNFKGQKVKTLKKFKYK
-1299 TTYKIKGLKRKKQV
+1299 KIKVKRKKYTITSYKVKGFKRKKTV
-1313 YVKIRAYKQ
+1313 YVRVRAYKQ
-1322 VGKAKIYGSWS
+1322 VEKTKVYGKWS
-1333 NSKKVKIK
+1333 RVKKIKIK

>member
-1 MIRKQLL
+1 
-8 VTGLAMSMC
+8 MSMC

-481 TEKADSAFYAKDH
+481 TEKADSAFYAKDY

-502 FRWTGR
+502 FQWTGR

-520 DDGSVLKQGTD
+520 DDGSVLKQ
-531 YELEYE
+531 
-537 NNTNPGTA
+537 
-545 TVKITGLGK
+545 
-554 YAKCSLTFTYTIENK
+554 
-569 TFHING
+569 
-575 KKDGD
+575 
-580 SLDDKD
+580 
-586 WTGEEI
+586 
-592 KPSVG
+592 
-597 NVLSDYDNRVLEEG
+597 
-611 TDYKLVYS
+611 
-619 DNINVG
+619 
-625 TATVKVVGMGDY
+625 
-637 EGCNLTFVYKI
+637 
-648 AESCG
+648 
-653 YNGFFVENA
+653 
-662 SDKSDLGSV
+662 
-671 KWTGDPIRKKPGTIR
+671 
-686 CSHCKKELTEGT
+686 GT

-1037 RYSDNVDPGTV
+1037 RYSDNVDPGTA

-1099 GQVVSDHQDV
+1099 GQIVSDHQDA

-1153 TETPVKPSEDTNPS
+1153 TETPVKPTEDTKPS

-1195 ITRKVIVRSG
+1195 ITRKVIVKSG
-1205 NEVLTE
+1205 NDILTE

-1231 IIGIGNHQGTITKTF
+1231 IEGIGNYQGTITKTF
-1246 KIAPKKASLKKIKSG
+1246 KIAPKKASLKKVKSG
-1261 KKTATLYIR
+1261 KKTATLYII
-1270 KSSGGVTGYQIRYS
+1270 KNGGGVTGYQIRYS

>member
-1 MIRKQLL
+1 MIRKRLL

-481 TEKADSAFYAKDH
+481 TEKADSAFYAKDY

-502 FRWTGR
+502 FQWTGR

-520 DDGSVLKQGTD
+520 DDGSVLKQ
-531 YELEYE
+531 
-537 NNTNPGTA
+537 
-545 TVKITGLGK
+545 
-554 YAKCSLTFTYTIENK
+554 
-569 TFHING
+569 
-575 KKDGD
+575 
-580 SLDDKD
+580 
-586 WTGEEI
+586 
-592 KPSVG
+592 
-597 NVLSDYDNRVLEEG
+597 
-611 TDYKLVYS
+611 
-619 DNINVG
+619 
-625 TATVKVVGMGDY
+625 
-637 EGCNLTFVYKI
+637 
-648 AESCG
+648 
-653 YNGFFVENA
+653 
-662 SDKSDLGSV
+662 
-671 KWTGDPIRKKPGTIR
+671 
-686 CSHCKKELTEGT
+686 GT

-995 KLDEEAS
+995 KLGEEAS

-1012 IRRHPENL
+1012 IRKRPENL

-1025 NRALVEGTDYMI
+1025 NRTLVEGTDYMI
-1037 RYSDNVDPGTV
+1037 RYSDNVDPGTA

-1059 GTEKIYHY
+1059 GTEKVYHY

-1072 TFHSGRYE
+1072 TFHSSRYE

-1099 GQVVSDHQDV
+1099 GQIVSDHQDA

-1153 TETPVKPSEDTNPS
+1153 TETPVKPTEDTKPS

-1195 ITRKVIVRSG
+1195 ITRKVIVKSG
-1205 NEVLTE
+1205 NDILTE

-1231 IIGIGNHQGTITKTF
+1231 IEGIGNYQGTITKTF
-1246 KIAPKKASLKKIKSG
+1246 KIAPKKASLKKVKSG
-1261 KKTATLYIR
+1261 KKTATLYII
-1270 KSSGGVTGYQIRYS
+1270 KNGGGVTGYQIRYS
-1284 YKKNFKSSKYKGSKK
+1284 YKKNFKSSKYKVSKK

-1322 VGKAKIYGSWS
+1322 VGKAKIYGSWN

>member
-1 MIRKQLL
+1 MIRKRLL

-233 IQEDKVSYYNNDDNA
+233 IQKDKVSYYNNDDNA

-263 DYSADHFE
+263 DYSADHFK

-502 FRWTGR
+502 FRWTGS

-520 DDGSVLKQGTD
+520 DDGSVLKQETD

-569 TFHING
+569 TFHIDG

-580 SLDDKD
+580 SLDDKE

-592 KPSVG
+592 NPSVG

-611 TDYKLVYS
+611 IDYKLVYS

-625 TATVKVVGMGDY
+625 TATVKVIGMGDY
-637 EGCNLTFVYKI
+637 EGCDLTFIYKI

-653 YNGFFVENA
+653 YNGFYVENVNNG
-662 SDKSDLGSV
+662 SDLSSV
-671 KWTGDPIRKKPGTIR
+671 RWTGDPIRKKPGIIR

-698 DYELEYE
+698 DYELEYK
-705 NNVDPGTATVTVKG
+705 NNIDPGTATVTVKG

-725 YEQSFTYTI
+725 YEQS
-734 EHRTFHLDHY
+734 
-744 QNHDNIGT
+744 
-752 VKWTGKEV
+752 
-760 NYLPEN
+760 
-766 IVSDHN
+766 
-772 ETVLEKEKDY
+772 
-782 KVEYTDNIEPGTAS
+782 
-796 IKIIGIND
+796 
-804 YKGCELNFTYTI
+804 FTYTI

-856 HCNKELEVGN
+856 HCNKELEIGN
-866 DYIIEYSNNIDPGK
+866 DYVIEYSNNIDPGK
-880 ATIKVTG
+880 ATMKVTG
-887 IGKYKGY
+887 I
-894 EQSFTYTIGHK
+894 
-905 TFTVENHKN
+905 
-914 GDSLGKV
+914 
-921 KWTGK
+921 
-926 ESKYDIGTV
+926 
-935 VDASGKRLEAKKDY
+935 
-949 TVAYSNNV
+949 
-957 EPGTATV
+957 
-964 KVTGLGEYKDNS
+964 GEYKDNS

-1037 RYSDNVDPGTV
+1037 RYSDNVDPGTA

-1153 TETPVKPSEDTNPS
+1153 TETPVKPSEDTTPS

-1270 KSSGGVTGYQIRYS
+1270 KNGGGVTGYQIRYS
-1284 YKKNFKSSKYKGSKK
+1284 YKKNFKSSKYKLSKK

>member
-1 MIRKQLL
+1 
-8 VTGLAMSMC
+8 MSMC

-263 DYSADHFE
+263 DYNADHFE

-502 FRWTGR
+502 FRWTGS

-569 TFHING
+569 TFHIDG

-580 SLDDKD
+580 SLDDKE

-592 KPSVG
+592 NPSVG

-625 TATVKVVGMGDY
+625 TATVKVIGMGDY
-637 EGCNLTFVYKI
+637 KECDLTFIYKI
-648 AESCG
+648 TESCG
-653 YNGFFVENA
+653 YNGFYVENA

-671 KWTGDPIRKKPGTIR
+671 KWTGDPIRKNPGIIR

-698 DYELEYE
+698 DYELKHK
-705 NNVDPGTATVTVKG
+705 NNIDPGTATVTVKG

-725 YEQSFTYTI
+725 YAQSFTYTI
-734 EHRTFHLDHY
+734 EHRTFHLNHH

-835 LGKFDWTGSD
+835 LGEFDWTGSD

-856 HCNKELEVGN
+856 HCNKELEIGN
-866 DYIIEYSNNIDPGK
+866 DYIIQYSNNIDPGK
-880 ATIKVTG
+880 ATMKVTG

-905 TFTVENHKN
+905 TFTVGNHKN

-926 ESKYDIGTV
+926 ELKYDIGTV
-935 VDASGKRLEAKKDY
+935 VDASGKRLEENKDY

-957 EPGTATV
+957 KPGTATV

-976 YEFSFEIEEDCG
+976 YDFTFEILEDCG
-988 YGGFYDE
+988 YGGFYVED
-995 KLDEEAS
+995 LDDGAS
-1002 LGTFKWTGEE
+1002 LGSYKWTGEAIE
-1012 IRRHPENL
+1012 KRLTQIL
-1020 KCKHC
+1020 CKHC
-1025 NRALVEGTDYMI
+1025 SRKLLEGTDYTI
-1037 RYSDNVDPGTV
+1037 EYEDNVEPGTA
-1048 TVKVIGMGQFE
+1048 TVKIIGLNQFK
-1059 GTEKIYHY
+1059 GYDKTYHY
-1067 TIKNK
+1067 TIEHK
-1072 TFHSGRYE
+1072 TFHNSRFEDGDD
-1080 NGQNLGTLEWTGKE
+1080 LGTVEWTGKE
-1094 VKFDI
+1094 TTI
-1099 GQVVSDHQDV
+1099 NLERILSDHQDELLV
-1109 VLKEDTDYKITYSN
+1109 EGKDYEVTYSD
-1123 NINPG
+1123 NIKPG
-1128 TAKVEI
+1128 TAKVTI

-1141 GCSLSYTYTIHK
+1141 GCELNFTYKIHK
-1153 TETPVKPSEDTNPS
+1153 TIQ
-1167 HNDSTTETKKESL
+1167 STTTELKPETIPSVPNTPSTTAPETVTSTTAKRPGTKKITVKKAAIQKIKAL
-1180 TIATDPENAIYNGKN
+1180 KKAFTIN
-1195 ITRKVIVRSG
+1195 ILK
-1205 NEVLTE
+1205 
-1211 GRDYKITYSNN
+1211 N
-1222 KNCGIVTMK
+1222 KN
-1231 IIGIGNHQGTITKTF
+1231 Q
-1246 KIAPKKASLKKIKSG
+1246 
-1261 KKTATLYIR
+1261 
-1270 KSSGGVTGYQIRYS
+1270 VTGYQISYS
-1284 YKKNFKSSKYKGSKK
+1284 YKKNFKGQKVKTLKKFKYKKIKVKRKK
-1299 TTYKIKGLKRKKQV
+1299 YTIVSYKVKGLKRKKTV
-1313 YVKIRAYKQ
+1313 YVRVRAYKQ
-1322 VGKAKIYGSWS
+1322 VGKTKVYGKWS
-1333 NSKKVKIK
+1333 SVKKVKIK

>member
-1 MIRKQLL
+1 MIRKRLL

-27 KASQNTNSNS
+27 RASQNTNSNS
-37 KFEVEVKNSK
+37 KFEVEVNNSK
-47 ASKYGYIKPAGQSYA
+47 ASRYGYIKPAGQSYA

-73 QLPAHYGSME
+73 QLPARYGSIE

-217 YNNGSVTCG
+217 YNNGSATCG

-233 IQEDKVSYYNNDDNA
+233 IQEDKVSYYNSDDNA

-368 AQYQL
+368 SQYQL

-410 EINVKKAAIMVMID
+410 EINAKKAAIMVMID

-454 SYIYANGELG
+454 SYIYVDNEVD

-502 FRWTGR
+502 FQWTGR

-531 YELEYE
+531 YELKYE
-537 NNTNPGTA
+537 NNVDPGTA
-545 TVKITGLGK
+545 TVKITGLGE

-816 EPDCGYGGFYA
+816 EPDCGYGGFY
-827 EMHQNGTD
+827 
-835 LGKFDWTGSD
+835 
-845 VQPYLGKILCK
+845 
-856 HCNKELEVGN
+856 
-866 DYIIEYSNNIDPGK
+866 
-880 ATIKVTG
+880 
-887 IGKYKGY
+887 
-894 EQSFTYTIGHK
+894 
-905 TFTVENHKN
+905 
-914 GDSLGKV
+914 
-921 KWTGK
+921 
-926 ESKYDIGTV
+926 
-935 VDASGKRLEAKKDY
+935 
-949 TVAYSNNV
+949 
-957 EPGTATV
+957 
-964 KVTGLGEYKDNS
+964 
-976 YEFSFEIEEDCG
+976 
-988 YGGFYDE
+988 DE
-995 KLDEEAS
+995 KLDEEAF

-1012 IRRHPENL
+1012 IRKHPENL

-1037 RYSDNVDPGTV
+1037 RYSDNVDPGTA

-1246 KIAPKKASLKKIKSG
+1246 KIAPKKASLKKVKSS

-1270 KSSGGVTGYQIRYS
+1270 KSSGGVTRYQIRYS
-1284 YKKNFKSSKYKGSKK
+1284 YKKNFKSSKYKVSKK

>member
-1 MIRKQLL
+1 MIRKRLL

-22 PTVLV
+22 PTILV

-73 QLPAHYGSME
+73 QLPAQYGSME

-169 TKSTLQIIPSILNAK
+169 TKSALQIIPSILNAK

-368 AQYQL
+368 SQYQL

-481 TEKADSAFYAKDH
+481 TEKADSSFYAKDH

-502 FRWTGR
+502 FRWTGS

-531 YELEYE
+531 YELKYE
-537 NNTNPGTA
+537 NNVDPGTA
-545 TVKITGLGK
+545 TVKITGLGE

-569 TFHING
+569 TFHIDG

-580 SLDDKD
+580 SLDDKE

-592 KPSVG
+592 NPSVG

-625 TATVKVVGMGDY
+625 TATVKVIGMGDY
-637 EGCNLTFVYKI
+637 EGCDLTFIYKI

-653 YNGFFVENA
+653 YNGFYVENVNNG
-662 SDKSDLGSV
+662 SDLSSV
-671 KWTGDPIRKKPGTIR
+671 RWTGDPIRKKPGIIR

-698 DYELEYE
+698 DYELEYK
-705 NNVDPGTATVTVKG
+705 NNIDPGTATVTVKG

-734 EHRTFHLDHY
+734 EHRTFHLNHH

-782 KVEYTDNIEPGTAS
+782 KVEYTDNIKPGTAS

-856 HCNKELEVGN
+856 HCNKELEIGN
-866 DYIIEYSNNIDPGK
+866 DYIIQYSNNIDPGK
-880 ATIKVTG
+880 ATMKVTG

-894 EQSFTYTIGHK
+894 EQSFTYTIRHK

-935 VDASGKRLEAKKDY
+935 VDASGKRLEANKDY

-976 YEFSFEIEEDCG
+976 YDFTFEILEDCG
-988 YGGFYDE
+988 YGGFYVED
-995 KLDEEAS
+995 LDDGAS
-1002 LGTFKWTGEE
+1002 LGSYKWTGEAIE
-1012 IRRHPENL
+1012 KRLTQIL
-1020 KCKHC
+1020 CKHC
-1025 NRALVEGTDYMI
+1025 DRKLLEGTDYTI
-1037 RYSDNVDPGTV
+1037 EYEDNVEPGTA
-1048 TVKVIGMGQFE
+1048 TVKIIGLNQFK
-1059 GTEKIYHY
+1059 GYDKTYHY
-1067 TIKNK
+1067 TIEHK
-1072 TFHSGRYE
+1072 TFHNSRFEDGDD
-1080 NGQNLGTLEWTGKE
+1080 LGTVEWTGKE
-1094 VKFDI
+1094 TTI
-1099 GQVVSDHQDV
+1099 NLERILSDHQDELLV
-1109 VLKEDTDYKITYSN
+1109 EGKDYEVTYSD
-1123 NINPG
+1123 NIKPG
-1128 TAKVEI
+1128 TAKVTI

-1141 GCSLSYTYTIHK
+1141 GCELNFTYKIHK
-1153 TETPVKPSEDTNPS
+1153 TIQ
-1167 HNDSTTETKKESL
+1167 STTTELKPETIPSVPNTPSTTAPDTATSTTAKRPGTKK
-1180 TIATDPENAIYNGKN
+1180 
-1195 ITRKVIVRSG
+1195 ITV
-1205 NEVLTE
+1205 
-1211 GRDYKITYSNN
+1211 
-1222 KNCGIVTMK
+1222 
-1231 IIGIGNHQGTITKTF
+1231 
-1246 KIAPKKASLKKIKSG
+1246 KKAAIQKIKALKKAFTINILKD
-1261 KKTATLYIR
+1261 KDQ
-1270 KSSGGVTGYQIRYS
+1270 VTGYQISYS
-1284 YKKNFKSSKYKGSKK
+1284 YKKNFKGQKVKTLKKFKYK
-1299 TTYKIKGLKRKKQV
+1299 KIKVKRKKYTITSYKVKGFKRKKTV
-1313 YVKIRAYKQ
+1313 YVRVRAYKQ
-1322 VGKAKIYGSWS
+1322 VGKTKVYGKWS
-1333 NSKKVKIK
+1333 SVKKVKIK

>member
-1 MIRKQLL
+1 MIRKRLL

-73 QLPAHYGSME
+73 QLPVHYGSME

-98 AGTGSFEYAVDKKTG
+98 AGTGSFEYAVDKKTA

-233 IQEDKVSYYNNDDNA
+233 IQKDKVSYYNNDDNA

-502 FRWTGR
+502 FRWTGS

-531 YELEYE
+531 YELKYE
-537 NNTNPGTA
+537 NNVDPGTA
-545 TVKITGLGK
+545 TVKITGLGE

-569 TFHING
+569 TFHIDG

-580 SLDDKD
+580 SLDDKE

-592 KPSVG
+592 NPSVG

-625 TATVKVVGMGDY
+625 TATVKVIGMGDY
-637 EGCNLTFVYKI
+637 EGCDLTFIYKI

-653 YNGFFVENA
+653 YNGFYVENVNNG
-662 SDKSDLGSV
+662 SDLSSV
-671 KWTGDPIRKKPGTIR
+671 RWTGDPIRKKPGIIR

-698 DYELEYE
+698 DYELEYK
-705 NNVDPGTATVTVKG
+705 NNIDPGTATVTVKG

-734 EHRTFHLDHY
+734 EHRTFHLTHH

-782 KVEYTDNIEPGTAS
+782 KVEYTDNIKPGTAS

-856 HCNKELEVGN
+856 HCNKELEIGN
-866 DYIIEYSNNIDPGK
+866 DYIIQYSNNIDPGK
-880 ATIKVTG
+880 ATMKVTG

-935 VDASGKRLEAKKDY
+935 VDTSGKRLEANKDY
-949 TVAYSNNV
+949 TVTYSNNV

-976 YEFSFEIEEDCG
+976 YDFTFEILEDCG
-988 YGGFYDE
+988 YGGFYVED
-995 KLDEEAS
+995 LDDGAS
-1002 LGTFKWTGEE
+1002 LGSYKWTGEAIE
-1012 IRRHPENL
+1012 KRLTQIL
-1020 KCKHC
+1020 CKHC
-1025 NRALVEGTDYMI
+1025 DRKLLEGTDYTI
-1037 RYSDNVDPGTV
+1037 EYEDNVEPGTA
-1048 TVKVIGMGQFE
+1048 TVKIIGLNQFK
-1059 GTEKIYHY
+1059 GYDKTYHY
-1067 TIKNK
+1067 TIEHK
-1072 TFHSGRYE
+1072 TFHNSRFEDGDD
-1080 NGQNLGTLEWTGKE
+1080 LGTVEWTGKE
-1094 VKFDI
+1094 TTI
-1099 GQVVSDHQDV
+1099 NLERILSDHQDELLV
-1109 VLKEDTDYKITYSN
+1109 EGKDYEVTYSD
-1123 NINPG
+1123 NIKPG
-1128 TAKVEI
+1128 TAKVTI

-1141 GCSLSYTYTIHK
+1141 GCELNFTYKIHK
-1153 TETPVKPSEDTNPS
+1153 TIQ
-1167 HNDSTTETKKESL
+1167 STTTELKPETIPSVPNTPSTTAPDTATSTTAKRPGTKK
-1180 TIATDPENAIYNGKN
+1180 
-1195 ITRKVIVRSG
+1195 ITV
-1205 NEVLTE
+1205 
-1211 GRDYKITYSNN
+1211 
-1222 KNCGIVTMK
+1222 
-1231 IIGIGNHQGTITKTF
+1231 
-1246 KIAPKKASLKKIKSG
+1246 KKAAIQKIKALKKAFTINILKD
-1261 KKTATLYIR
+1261 KDQ
-1270 KSSGGVTGYQIRYS
+1270 VTGYQISYS
-1284 YKKNFKSSKYKGSKK
+1284 YQKNFKGQKVKTLKKFKYKKIKVKRKK
-1299 TTYKIKGLKRKKQV
+1299 YTITSYKVKGLKRKKTV
-1313 YVKIRAYKQ
+1313 YVRVRAYKQ
-1322 VGKAKIYGSWS
+1322 VEKTKVYGKWS
-1333 NSKKVKIK
+1333 RVKKIKIK

>member
-1 MIRKQLL
+1 MR
-8 VTGLAMSMC
+8 C
-17 LNQMP
+17 
-22 PTVLV
+22 V
-27 KASQNTNSNS
+27 KC
-37 KFEVEVKNSK
+37 
-47 ASKYGYIKPAGQSYA
+47 GQE
-62 TNPKSKLKKAA
+62 
-73 QLPAHYGSME
+73 LP
-83 KDVRDQNPFGTCWAF
+83 
-98 AGTGSFEYAVDKKTG
+98 
-113 SNTDYSEEHMIQR
+113 
-126 LSKNGDTG
+126 
-134 YQITSK
+134 
-140 DTGGNEYMYS
+140 
-150 GYFTS
+150 
-155 GYGPVSDSLFPYDT
+155 
-169 TKSTLQIIPSILNAK
+169 
-184 GNYRATD
+184 
-191 VQFFKTTDDANG
+191 DDANFCRRCG
-203 ALNSETVNTVKQAV
+203 SPTIRNMSYLVQKARENDQEALAEIYKISSPAVYKTIRVLIKDEDTVYDILQDTYVKAFTRLDQLQNPDKLIPWLKMIANNLAKDWLKKSKPVFFTDIYGGEELEDIPFEESIEDVRSELNPEMAMDQQEAKRLVMEILDHLPEDQRVVIGMFYYEEMSVKDIAQTLGVSENTVKSRLSYGRKKIKEQV
-217 YNNGSVTCG
+217 MDLEKRGTKLYSVAPFVFFLYLLG
-226 ITWDSSM
+226 KA
-233 IQEDKVSYYNNDDNA
+233 DKVSAEPMVQKALLDIMQSYFREA
-248 RNDSNHEVLI
+248 SGRT
-258 VGWDD
+258 
-263 DYSADHFE
+263 AFQA
-271 GVTKNGAWL
+271 GVAG
-280 VRNSWGNN
+280 NSWGNN

-653 YNGFFVENA
+653 YNGFYVENA

-698 DYELEYE
+698 DYELLETQYCEGDAAKAQTIAE
-705 NNVDPGTATVTVKG
+705 NYITEGVVGIFGANEGAATGTGNAIKASGSDEIVGVGFDKSDTLKGLIEDGYLVCTMAQNPDQMGKLGVQACIKALNGEDLGGEVT
-719 IGKYKG
+719 
-725 YEQSFTYTI
+725 
-734 EHRTFHLDHY
+734 
-744 QNHDNIGT
+744 
-752 VKWTGKEV
+752 
-760 NYLPEN
+760 
-766 IVSDHN
+766 
-772 ETVLEKEKDY
+772 
-782 KVEYTDNIEPGTAS
+782 
-796 IKIIGIND
+796 
-804 YKGCELNFTYTI
+804 
-816 EPDCGYGGFYA
+816 DCGI
-827 EMHQNGTD
+827 
-835 LGKFDWTGSD
+835 
-845 VQPYLGKILCK
+845 IL
-856 HCNKELEVGN
+856 
-866 DYIIEYSNNIDPGK
+866 
-880 ATIKVTG
+880 
-887 IGKYKGY
+887 
-894 EQSFTYTIGHK
+894 Q
-905 TFTVENHKN
+905 
-914 GDSLGKV
+914 
-921 KWTGK
+921 
-926 ESKYDIGTV
+926 
-935 VDASGKRLEAKKDY
+935 
-949 TVAYSNNV
+949 
-957 EPGTATV
+957 
-964 KVTGLGEYKDNS
+964 
-976 YEFSFEIEEDCG
+976 
-988 YGGFYDE
+988 
-995 KLDEEAS
+995 
-1002 LGTFKWTGEE
+1002 
-1012 IRRHPENL
+1012 
-1020 KCKHC
+1020 
-1025 NRALVEGTDYMI
+1025 
-1037 RYSDNVDPGTV
+1037 
-1048 TVKVIGMGQFE
+1048 
-1059 GTEKIYHY
+1059 
-1067 TIKNK
+1067 
-1072 TFHSGRYE
+1072 
-1080 NGQNLGTLEWTGKE
+1080 
-1094 VKFDI
+1094 
-1099 GQVVSDHQDV
+1099 
-1109 VLKEDTDYKITYSN
+1109 
-1123 NINPG
+1123 
-1128 TAKVEI
+1128 
-1134 TGLGDYK
+1134 
-1141 GCSLSYTYTIHK
+1141 
-1153 TETPVKPSEDTNPS
+1153 
-1167 HNDSTTETKKESL
+1167 
-1180 TIATDPENAIYNGKN
+1180 
-1195 ITRKVIVRSG
+1195 
-1205 NEVLTE
+1205 
-1211 GRDYKITYSNN
+1211 
-1222 KNCGIVTMK
+1222 
-1231 IIGIGNHQGTITKTF
+1231 
-1246 KIAPKKASLKKIKSG
+1246 KKAG
-1261 KKTATLYIR
+1261 
-1270 KSSGGVTGYQIRYS
+1270 
-1284 YKKNFKSSKYKGSKK
+1284 
-1299 TTYKIKGLKRKKQV
+1299 
-1313 YVKIRAYKQ
+1313 
-1322 VGKAKIYGSWS
+1322 
-1333 NSKKVKIK
+1333 

>member
-1 MIRKQLL
+1 MIRKRLL

-27 KASQNTNSNS
+27 RASQNTNSNS
-37 KFEVEVKNSK
+37 KFEVEVNNSK
-47 ASKYGYIKPAGQSYA
+47 ASRYGYIKPAGQSYA

-73 QLPAHYGSME
+73 QLPARYGSME

-98 AGTGSFEYAVDKKTG
+98 AGIGSFEYAVDKKTG

-169 TKSTLQIIPSILNAK
+169 TKSTLQIIPSILNTK

-191 VQFFKTTDDANG
+191 VQFFKTTDDKNG

-217 YNNGSVTCG
+217 YNNGSATCG

-233 IQEDKVSYYNNDDNA
+233 IQEDKVSYYNSDDNA

-337 DGTSQVG
+337 DGYSQVG

-368 AQYQL
+368 SQYQL
-373 FYVPVKDDGSLD
+373 FYIPVKDDGSLD

-410 EINVKKAAIMVMID
+410 EINAKKAAIMVMID

-454 SYIYANGELG
+454 SYIYVDNEVD

-481 TEKADSAFYAKDH
+481 TEKEDSAFYAKDH

-502 FRWTGR
+502 FQWTGR

-531 YELEYE
+531 YELEYK
-537 NNTNPGTA
+537 NNVDPGTA
-545 TVKITGLGK
+545 TVKITGLGE

-569 TFHING
+569 TFHIDE

-592 KPSVG
+592 NPSVG

-625 TATVKVVGMGDY
+625 TATVKVIGMGDY
-637 EGCNLTFVYKI
+637 EGCDLTFIYKI

-653 YNGFFVENA
+653 YNGFYVENA

-671 KWTGDPIRKKPGTIR
+671 KWTGDPIRKTPGTIR

-734 EHRTFHLDHY
+734 EHRTFHLNHY

-760 NYLPEN
+760 NFLPEN
-766 IVSDHN
+766 IISDHN
-772 ETVLEKEKDY
+772 EAVLENGKDY
-782 KVEYTDNIEPGTAS
+782 KVEYTDNVEPGTAS
-796 IKIIGIND
+796 MKIIGIND
-804 YKGCELNFTYTI
+804 YKGCELDFTYTI
-816 EPDCGYGGFYA
+816 EPDCGYGGFY
-827 EMHQNGTD
+827 
-835 LGKFDWTGSD
+835 
-845 VQPYLGKILCK
+845 
-856 HCNKELEVGN
+856 
-866 DYIIEYSNNIDPGK
+866 
-880 ATIKVTG
+880 
-887 IGKYKGY
+887 
-894 EQSFTYTIGHK
+894 
-905 TFTVENHKN
+905 
-914 GDSLGKV
+914 
-921 KWTGK
+921 
-926 ESKYDIGTV
+926 
-935 VDASGKRLEAKKDY
+935 
-949 TVAYSNNV
+949 
-957 EPGTATV
+957 
-964 KVTGLGEYKDNS
+964 
-976 YEFSFEIEEDCG
+976 
-988 YGGFYDE
+988 DE
-995 KLDEEAS
+995 KLDEDAS

-1012 IRRHPENL
+1012 IRKRPENL

-1025 NRALVEGTDYMI
+1025 NRTLVEGADYMI
-1037 RYSDNVDPGTV
+1037 RYSDNVDPGTA

-1059 GTEKIYHY
+1059 GTEKVYHY

-1072 TFHSGRYE
+1072 TFHSDRYE

-1099 GQVVSDHQDV
+1099 GQVVSDHQDA

-1153 TETPVKPSEDTNPS
+1153 TETPVKPTEDTKPS

-1205 NEVLTE
+1205 NKILTE
-1211 GRDYKITYSNN
+1211 ERDYKITYSNN

-1231 IIGIGNHQGTITKTF
+1231 IEGIGNYQGTITKTF
-1246 KIAPKKASLKKIKSG
+1246 KIAPKKASLKKVKSG

-1270 KSSGGVTGYQIRYS
+1270 KNGGGVTGYQIRYS
-1284 YKKNFKSSKYKGSKK
+1284 YKKNFKSSKYKVSKK

>member
-1 MIRKQLL
+1 MIRKRLL

-22 PTVLV
+22 PTILV

-98 AGTGSFEYAVDKKTG
+98 AGIGSFEYTVDKKTG

-233 IQEDKVSYYNNDDNA
+233 IQKDKVSYYNNDDNA

-263 DYSADHFE
+263 DYSADHFK

-424 SNEDSAGLGAEG
+424 SNEDSAGLGSEG

-454 SYIYANGELG
+454 SYIYANGELD

-502 FRWTGR
+502 FRWTGS

-545 TVKITGLGK
+545 TVKITGLRK

-569 TFHING
+569 TFHIDG

-592 KPSVG
+592 NPSVG

-625 TATVKVVGMGDY
+625 TATVKVIGMGDY
-637 EGCNLTFVYKI
+637 EGCDLTFIYKI

-653 YNGFFVENA
+653 YNGFYVENA

-671 KWTGDPIRKKPGTIR
+671 KWTGDPIRKNPGIIR

-698 DYELEYE
+698 DYELEYK
-705 NNVDPGTATVTVKG
+705 NNIDPGTATVTVKG

-734 EHRTFHLDHY
+734 EHRTFHLNHH

-782 KVEYTDNIEPGTAS
+782 KVEYTDNIKPGTAS

-835 LGKFDWTGSD
+835 LGEFDWTGSD

-856 HCNKELEVGN
+856 HCNKELEIGN
-866 DYIIEYSNNIDPGK
+866 DYIIQYSNNIDPGK
-880 ATIKVTG
+880 ATMKVTG

-905 TFTVENHKN
+905 TFTVGNHKN

-926 ESKYDIGTV
+926 ELKYDIGTV
-935 VDASGKRLEAKKDY
+935 VDASGKRLEENKDY

-957 EPGTATV
+957 KPGTATV

-1012 IRRHPENL
+1012 IRKHPENL

-1037 RYSDNVDPGTV
+1037 RYSDNVDPGTA
-1048 TVKVIGMGQFE
+1048 TVKIIGLNQFK
-1059 GTEKIYHY
+1059 GYDKTYHY
-1067 TIKNK
+1067 TIEHK
-1072 TFHSGRYE
+1072 TFHNSRFEDGDD
-1080 NGQNLGTLEWTGKE
+1080 LGTVEWTGKE
-1094 VKFDI
+1094 TTI
-1099 GQVVSDHQDV
+1099 NLERILSDHQDELLV
-1109 VLKEDTDYKITYSN
+1109 EGKDYEVTYSD
-1123 NINPG
+1123 NIKPG
-1128 TAKVEI
+1128 TAKVTI

-1141 GCSLSYTYTIHK
+1141 GCELNFTYKIHK
-1153 TETPVKPSEDTNPS
+1153 TIQ
-1167 HNDSTTETKKESL
+1167 STTTELKPETIPSVPNTPSTTAPETVTSTTAKRPGTKK
-1180 TIATDPENAIYNGKN
+1180 
-1195 ITRKVIVRSG
+1195 ITV
-1205 NEVLTE
+1205 
-1211 GRDYKITYSNN
+1211 
-1222 KNCGIVTMK
+1222 
-1231 IIGIGNHQGTITKTF
+1231 
-1246 KIAPKKASLKKIKSG
+1246 KKAAIQKIKALKKAFTINILKN
-1261 KKTATLYIR
+1261 KDQ
-1270 KSSGGVTGYQIRYS
+1270 VTGYQISYS
-1284 YKKNFKSSKYKGSKK
+1284 YKKNFKGQKVKTLKKFKYKKIKVKRKK
-1299 TTYKIKGLKRKKQV
+1299 YTIVSYKVKGLKKKKTV
-1313 YVKIRAYKQ
+1313 YVRVRAYKQ
-1322 VGKAKIYGSWS
+1322 VGKTKVYGKWS
-1333 NSKKVKIK
+1333 SVKKVKIK

>member
-1 MIRKQLL
+1 MIRKRLL

-27 KASQNTNSNS
+27 RASQNTNSNS
-37 KFEVEVKNSK
+37 KFEVEVNNSK
-47 ASKYGYIKPAGQSYA
+47 ASRYGYIKPAGQSYA

-73 QLPAHYGSME
+73 QLPARYGSIE

-217 YNNGSVTCG
+217 YNNGSATCG

-233 IQEDKVSYYNNDDNA
+233 IQEDKVSYYNSDDNA

-368 AQYQL
+368 SQYQL

-410 EINVKKAAIMVMID
+410 EINAKKAAIMVMID

-454 SYIYANGELG
+454 SYIYVDNEVD

-502 FRWTGR
+502 FQWTGR

-537 NNTNPGTA
+537 NN
-545 TVKITGLGK
+545 
-554 YAKCSLTFTYTIENK
+554 
-569 TFHING
+569 
-575 KKDGD
+575 
-580 SLDDKD
+580 
-586 WTGEEI
+586 
-592 KPSVG
+592 
-597 NVLSDYDNRVLEEG
+597 
-611 TDYKLVYS
+611 
-619 DNINVG
+619 
-625 TATVKVVGMGDY
+625 
-637 EGCNLTFVYKI
+637 
-648 AESCG
+648 
-653 YNGFFVENA
+653 
-662 SDKSDLGSV
+662 
-671 KWTGDPIRKKPGTIR
+671 
-686 CSHCKKELTEGT
+686 
-698 DYELEYE
+698 
-705 NNVDPGTATVTVKG
+705 VDPGTATVTVK
-719 IGKYKG
+719 
-725 YEQSFTYTI
+725 
-734 EHRTFHLDHY
+734 
-744 QNHDNIGT
+744 
-752 VKWTGKEV
+752 
-760 NYLPEN
+760 
-766 IVSDHN
+766 
-772 ETVLEKEKDY
+772 
-782 KVEYTDNIEPGTAS
+782 
-796 IKIIGIND
+796 
-804 YKGCELNFTYTI
+804 
-816 EPDCGYGGFYA
+816 
-827 EMHQNGTD
+827 
-835 LGKFDWTGSD
+835 
-845 VQPYLGKILCK
+845 
-856 HCNKELEVGN
+856 
-866 DYIIEYSNNIDPGK
+866 
-880 ATIKVTG
+880 G

-926 ESKYDIGTV
+926 ELKCDIGTV
-935 VDASGKRLEAKKDY
+935 VDASGKRLEENKDY

-976 YEFSFEIEEDCG
+976 YKFSFEIEEDCG

-995 KLDEEAS
+995 KLDEEAF

-1012 IRRHPENL
+1012 IRKHPENL

-1037 RYSDNVDPGTV
+1037 RYSDNVDPGTA

-1246 KIAPKKASLKKIKSG
+1246 KIAPKKASLKKVKSS

-1270 KSSGGVTGYQIRYS
+1270 KSSGGVTRYQIRYS
-1284 YKKNFKSSKYKGSKK
+1284 YKKNFKSSKYKVSKK

>member
-1 MIRKQLL
+1 MIRKRLL

-27 KASQNTNSNS
+27 RASQNTNSNS
-37 KFEVEVKNSK
+37 KFEVEVNNSK
-47 ASKYGYIKPAGQSYA
+47 ASRYGYIKPAGQSYA

-73 QLPAHYGSME
+73 QLPARYGSME

-98 AGTGSFEYAVDKKTG
+98 AGIGSFEYAVDKKTG

-169 TKSTLQIIPSILNAK
+169 TKSTLQIIPSILNTK

-191 VQFFKTTDDANG
+191 VQFFKTTDDKNG

-217 YNNGSVTCG
+217 YNNGSATCG

-233 IQEDKVSYYNNDDNA
+233 IQEDKVSYYNSDDNA

-337 DGTSQVG
+337 DGYSQVG

-368 AQYQL
+368 SQYQL
-373 FYVPVKDDGSLD
+373 FYIPVKDDGSLD

-410 EINVKKAAIMVMID
+410 EINAKKAAIMVMID

-454 SYIYANGELG
+454 SYIYVDNEVD

-481 TEKADSAFYAKDH
+481 TEKEDSAFYAKDH

-502 FRWTGR
+502 FQWTGR

-531 YELEYE
+531 YELEY
-537 NNTNPGTA
+537 
-545 TVKITGLGK
+545 K
-554 YAKCSLTFTYTIENK
+554 
-569 TFHING
+569 
-575 KKDGD
+575 
-580 SLDDKD
+580 
-586 WTGEEI
+586 
-592 KPSVG
+592 
-597 NVLSDYDNRVLEEG
+597 
-611 TDYKLVYS
+611 
-619 DNINVG
+619 
-625 TATVKVVGMGDY
+625 
-637 EGCNLTFVYKI
+637 
-648 AESCG
+648 
-653 YNGFFVENA
+653 
-662 SDKSDLGSV
+662 
-671 KWTGDPIRKKPGTIR
+671 
-686 CSHCKKELTEGT
+686 
-698 DYELEYE
+698 

-734 EHRTFHLDHY
+734 EHRTFHLNHY

-760 NYLPEN
+760 NFLPEN
-766 IVSDHN
+766 IISDHN
-772 ETVLEKEKDY
+772 EAVLENGKDY
-782 KVEYTDNIEPGTAS
+782 KVEYTDNVEPGTAS
-796 IKIIGIND
+796 MKIIGIND
-804 YKGCELNFTYTI
+804 YKGCELDFTYTI

-835 LGKFDWTGSD
+835 LGKFDWTGSE

-856 HCNKELEVGN
+856 HCNKELEVCN

-880 ATIKVTG
+880 ATMKVTG

-926 ESKYDIGTV
+926 ELKCDIGTV
-935 VDASGKRLEAKKDY
+935 VDASGKRLEENKDY

-995 KLDEEAS
+995 KLDEDAS

-1012 IRRHPENL
+1012 IRKRPENL

-1025 NRALVEGTDYMI
+1025 NRTLVEGADYMI
-1037 RYSDNVDPGTV
+1037 RYSDNVDPGTA

-1059 GTEKIYHY
+1059 GTEKVYHY

-1072 TFHSGRYE
+1072 TFHSDRYE

-1099 GQVVSDHQDV
+1099 GQVVSDHQDA

-1153 TETPVKPSEDTNPS
+1153 TETPVKPTEDTKPS

-1205 NEVLTE
+1205 NKILTE
-1211 GRDYKITYSNN
+1211 ERDYKITYSNN

-1231 IIGIGNHQGTITKTF
+1231 IEGIGNYQGTITKTF
-1246 KIAPKKASLKKIKSG
+1246 KIAPKKASLKKVKSG

-1270 KSSGGVTGYQIRYS
+1270 KNGGGVTGYQIRYS
-1284 YKKNFKSSKYKGSKK
+1284 YKKNFKSSKYKVSKK

>member
-1 MIRKQLL
+1 M
-8 VTGLAMSMC
+8 
-17 LNQMP
+17 
-22 PTVLV
+22 
-27 KASQNTNSNS
+27 
-37 KFEVEVKNSK
+37 
-47 ASKYGYIKPAGQSYA
+47 
-62 TNPKSKLKKAA
+62 
-73 QLPAHYGSME
+73 
-83 KDVRDQNPFGTCWAF
+83 
-98 AGTGSFEYAVDKKTG
+98 
-113 SNTDYSEEHMIQR
+113 
-126 LSKNGDTG
+126 
-134 YQITSK
+134 
-140 DTGGNEYMYS
+140 
-150 GYFTS
+150 
-155 GYGPVSDSLFPYDT
+155 
-169 TKSTLQIIPSILNAK
+169 
-184 GNYRATD
+184 
-191 VQFFKTTDDANG
+191 
-203 ALNSETVNTVKQAV
+203 
-217 YNNGSVTCG
+217 
-226 ITWDSSM
+226 
-233 IQEDKVSYYNNDDNA
+233 
-248 RNDSNHEVLI
+248 
-258 VGWDD
+258 
-263 DYSADHFE
+263 
-271 GVTKNGAWL
+271 
-280 VRNSWGNN
+280 
-288 IGDNG
+288 
-293 YFWVSYQDKS
+293 
-303 LIPSCT
+303 
-309 IRSYEEVSDDDTIYN
+309 
-324 LDESGALYPQVTY
+324 
-337 DGTSQVG
+337 
-344 FINSFSLKK
+344 
-353 REKLKEVTFYEAETG
+353 
-368 AQYQL
+368 
-373 FYVPVKDDGSLD
+373 
-385 IGNKQA
+385 
-391 ITEKKTLDF
+391 
-400 PGYHTEKITK
+400 
-410 EINVKKAAIMVMID
+410 
-424 SNEDSAGLGAEG
+424 
-436 SISDGRKKLYIP
+436 
-448 TLEKGQ
+448 
-454 SYIYANGELG
+454 
-464 DLYDM
+464 
-469 GTNFGNWSIKLV
+469 
-481 TEKADSAFYAKDH
+481 
-494 KNSTDLGS
+494 
-502 FRWTGR
+502 
-508 SVKPSIGDIVSE
+508 
-520 DDGSVLKQGTD
+520 
-531 YELEYE
+531 
-537 NNTNPGTA
+537 
-545 TVKITGLGK
+545 
-554 YAKCSLTFTYTIENK
+554 
-569 TFHING
+569 
-575 KKDGD
+575 
-580 SLDDKD
+580 
-586 WTGEEI
+586 
-592 KPSVG
+592 
-597 NVLSDYDNRVLEEG
+597 
-611 TDYKLVYS
+611 
-619 DNINVG
+619 
-625 TATVKVVGMGDY
+625 
-637 EGCNLTFVYKI
+637 
-648 AESCG
+648 
-653 YNGFFVENA
+653 
-662 SDKSDLGSV
+662 
-671 KWTGDPIRKKPGTIR
+671 
-686 CSHCKKELTEGT
+686 
-698 DYELEYE
+698 
-705 NNVDPGTATVTVKG
+705 
-719 IGKYKG
+719 
-725 YEQSFTYTI
+725 
-734 EHRTFHLDHY
+734 
-744 QNHDNIGT
+744 
-752 VKWTGKEV
+752 KWTGKEV

-782 KVEYTDNIEPGTAS
+782 KVEYTDNIKPGTAS

-856 HCNKELEVGN
+856 HCNKELEIGN
-866 DYIIEYSNNIDPGK
+866 DYIIQYSNNIDPGK
-880 ATIKVTG
+880 ATMKVTG

-935 VDASGKRLEAKKDY
+935 VDASGKRLEANKDY
-949 TVAYSNNV
+949 TVTYSNNV

-1012 IRRHPENL
+1012 IRKHPENL

-1037 RYSDNVDPGTV
+1037 RYSDNVDPGTA

-1141 GCSLSYTYTIHK
+1141 GCSLSYTFTIHK
-1153 TETPVKPSEDTNPS
+1153 TETPVIPSEDTKPS

-1180 TIATDPENAIYNGKN
+1180 TIVTDPENAIYNGKN

-1246 KIAPKKASLKKIKSG
+1246 KIAPKKASLKKVKSS

-1270 KSSGGVTGYQIRYS
+1270 KSSGGVTRYQIRYS
-1284 YKKNFKSSKYKGSKK
+1284 YKKNFKSSKYKVSKK
-1299 TTYKIKGLKRKKQV
+1299 TTYKIKGLKRKKLV

-1322 VGKAKIYGSWS
+1322 VGKARIYGSWS
-1333 NSKKVKIK
+1333 NSRKVKIK

>member
-1 MIRKQLL
+1 MIRKRLL

-73 QLPAHYGSME
+73 QLPAHYGSMG

-169 TKSTLQIIPSILNAK
+169 TKSALQIIPSILNAK
-184 GNYRATD
+184 SSYRATD

-217 YNNGSVTCG
+217 YNNGSATCG

-353 REKLKEVTFYEAETG
+353 QEKLKEVTFYEAETG
-368 AQYQL
+368 SQYQL

-391 ITEKKTLDF
+391 ITEKKTLNF

-502 FRWTGR
+502 FQWTGS

-569 TFHING
+569 TFHIEG

-580 SLDDKD
+580 SLDDKE

-592 KPSVG
+592 NPSVG

-625 TATVKVVGMGDY
+625 TATVKVIGMGDY
-637 EGCNLTFVYKI
+637 EGCNLTFIYKI

-653 YNGFFVENA
+653 YNGFYVENVNNG
-662 SDKSDLGSV
+662 SDLSSV
-671 KWTGDPIRKKPGTIR
+671 RWTSDPIRKKPGIIR

-698 DYELEYE
+698 DYELEYK
-705 NNVDPGTATVTVKG
+705 NNIDPGTATVTVKG
-719 IGKYKG
+719 IEKYKG

-734 EHRTFHLDHY
+734 EHRTFHLNHH

-752 VKWTGKEV
+752 VKWTGKE
-760 NYLPEN
+760 L
-766 IVSDHN
+766 
-772 ETVLEKEKDY
+772 
-782 KVEYTDNIEPGTAS
+782 
-796 IKIIGIND
+796 
-804 YKGCELNFTYTI
+804 
-816 EPDCGYGGFYA
+816 
-827 EMHQNGTD
+827 
-835 LGKFDWTGSD
+835 
-845 VQPYLGKILCK
+845 
-856 HCNKELEVGN
+856 
-866 DYIIEYSNNIDPGK
+866 
-880 ATIKVTG
+880 
-887 IGKYKGY
+887 
-894 EQSFTYTIGHK
+894 
-905 TFTVENHKN
+905 
-914 GDSLGKV
+914 
-921 KWTGK
+921 
-926 ESKYDIGTV
+926 KYDIVAV
-935 VDASGKRLEAKKDY
+935 VDASGKRLEENKDY

-957 EPGTATV
+957 KPGTATV

-976 YEFSFEIEEDCG
+976 YDFTFEILEDCG
-988 YGGFYDE
+988 YGGFYVED
-995 KLDEEAS
+995 LDDGAS
-1002 LGTFKWTGEE
+1002 LGSYKWTGEAIE
-1012 IRRHPENL
+1012 KRLTQIL
-1020 KCKHC
+1020 CKHC
-1025 NRALVEGTDYMI
+1025 DRELLEGTDYTI
-1037 RYSDNVDPGTV
+1037 EYSDNVEPGIA
-1048 TVKVIGMGQFE
+1048 TVKIIGLNQFK
-1059 GTEKIYHY
+1059 GYDKTYHY
-1067 TIKNK
+1067 TIEHK
-1072 TFHSGRYE
+1072 TFHNSRFEDGE
-1080 NGQNLGTLEWTGKE
+1080 DLGTVEWTGKE
-1094 VKFDI
+1094 TTIDLEI
-1099 GQVVSDHQDV
+1099 ILSDHQDELLV
-1109 VLKEDTDYKITYSN
+1109 EGKDYEVTYSD
-1123 NINPG
+1123 NIKPG
-1128 TAKVEI
+1128 TAKVTI

-1141 GCSLSYTYTIHK
+1141 GCELNFTYKIHK
-1153 TETPVKPSEDTNPS
+1153 TIQ
-1167 HNDSTTETKKESL
+1167 STTTELKPETIPSVPN
-1180 TIATDPENAIYNGKN
+1180 TPSTTAPDTATSTTAKRPGIK
-1195 ITRKVIVRSG
+1195 
-1205 NEVLTE
+1205 
-1211 GRDYKITYSNN
+1211 KIT
-1222 KNCGIVTMK
+1222 V
-1231 IIGIGNHQGTITKTF
+1231 
-1246 KIAPKKASLKKIKSG
+1246 KKAASQKIKALKKAFTINILKN
-1261 KKTATLYIR
+1261 KDQ
-1270 KSSGGVTGYQIRYS
+1270 VTGYQISYS
-1284 YKKNFKSSKYKGSKK
+1284 YKKNFKGQKVKTLKKFKYKKIKVKRKK
-1299 TTYKIKGLKRKKQV
+1299 YTIVSYKVKGLKKKKTV
-1313 YVKIRAYKQ
+1313 YVRVRAYKQ
-1322 VGKAKIYGSWS
+1322 IGKTKVYGKWS
-1333 NSKKVKIK
+1333 SVKKVKIK

>member
-1 MIRKQLL
+1 MIRKRLL

-424 SNEDSAGLGAEG
+424 SNEDSAGLGAE
-436 SISDGRKKLYIP
+436 DPFL
-448 TLEKGQ
+448 
-454 SYIYANGELG
+454 
-464 DLYDM
+464 M
-469 GTNFGNWSIKLV
+469 
-481 TEKADSAFYAKDH
+481 
-494 KNSTDLGS
+494 
-502 FRWTGR
+502 
-508 SVKPSIGDIVSE
+508 
-520 DDGSVLKQGTD
+520 
-531 YELEYE
+531 
-537 NNTNPGTA
+537 
-545 TVKITGLGK
+545 
-554 YAKCSLTFTYTIENK
+554 
-569 TFHING
+569 
-575 KKDGD
+575 
-580 SLDDKD
+580 
-586 WTGEEI
+586 
-592 KPSVG
+592 
-597 NVLSDYDNRVLEEG
+597 
-611 TDYKLVYS
+611 
-619 DNINVG
+619 
-625 TATVKVVGMGDY
+625 
-637 EGCNLTFVYKI
+637 
-648 AESCG
+648 AE
-653 YNGFFVENA
+653 
-662 SDKSDLGSV
+662 
-671 KWTGDPIRKKPGTIR
+671 
-686 CSHCKKELTEGT
+686 
-698 DYELEYE
+698 
-705 NNVDPGTATVTVKG
+705 
-719 IGKYKG
+719 
-725 YEQSFTYTI
+725 
-734 EHRTFHLDHY
+734 
-744 QNHDNIGT
+744 
-752 VKWTGKEV
+752 
-760 NYLPEN
+760 
-766 IVSDHN
+766 
-772 ETVLEKEKDY
+772 
-782 KVEYTDNIEPGTAS
+782 
-796 IKIIGIND
+796 
-804 YKGCELNFTYTI
+804 
-816 EPDCGYGGFYA
+816 
-827 EMHQNGTD
+827 
-835 LGKFDWTGSD
+835 
-845 VQPYLGKILCK
+845 
-856 HCNKELEVGN
+856 
-866 DYIIEYSNNIDPGK
+866 
-880 ATIKVTG
+880 
-887 IGKYKGY
+887 
-894 EQSFTYTIGHK
+894 
-905 TFTVENHKN
+905 
-914 GDSLGKV
+914 
-921 KWTGK
+921 
-926 ESKYDIGTV
+926 
-935 VDASGKRLEAKKDY
+935 
-949 TVAYSNNV
+949 
-957 EPGTATV
+957 
-964 KVTGLGEYKDNS
+964 
-976 YEFSFEIEEDCG
+976 
-988 YGGFYDE
+988 
-995 KLDEEAS
+995 
-1002 LGTFKWTGEE
+1002 
-1012 IRRHPENL
+1012 
-1020 KCKHC
+1020 
-1025 NRALVEGTDYMI
+1025 
-1037 RYSDNVDPGTV
+1037 
-1048 TVKVIGMGQFE
+1048 
-1059 GTEKIYHY
+1059 
-1067 TIKNK
+1067 
-1072 TFHSGRYE
+1072 
-1080 NGQNLGTLEWTGKE
+1080 
-1094 VKFDI
+1094 
-1099 GQVVSDHQDV
+1099 
-1109 VLKEDTDYKITYSN
+1109 
-1123 NINPG
+1123 
-1128 TAKVEI
+1128 
-1134 TGLGDYK
+1134 
-1141 GCSLSYTYTIHK
+1141 
-1153 TETPVKPSEDTNPS
+1153 
-1167 HNDSTTETKKESL
+1167 
-1180 TIATDPENAIYNGKN
+1180 
-1195 ITRKVIVRSG
+1195 
-1205 NEVLTE
+1205 
-1211 GRDYKITYSNN
+1211 
-1222 KNCGIVTMK
+1222 
-1231 IIGIGNHQGTITKTF
+1231 
-1246 KIAPKKASLKKIKSG
+1246 
-1261 KKTATLYIR
+1261 
-1270 KSSGGVTGYQIRYS
+1270 
-1284 YKKNFKSSKYKGSKK
+1284 KNFIS
-1299 TTYKIKGLKRKKQV
+1299 RH
-1313 YVKIRAYKQ
+1313 
-1322 VGKAKIYGSWS
+1322 
-1333 NSKKVKIK
+1333 

>member
-1 MIRKQLL
+1 MIRKRLL

-816 EPDCGYGGFYA
+816 EPDCGYGGFY
-827 EMHQNGTD
+827 
-835 LGKFDWTGSD
+835 
-845 VQPYLGKILCK
+845 
-856 HCNKELEVGN
+856 
-866 DYIIEYSNNIDPGK
+866 
-880 ATIKVTG
+880 
-887 IGKYKGY
+887 
-894 EQSFTYTIGHK
+894 
-905 TFTVENHKN
+905 
-914 GDSLGKV
+914 
-921 KWTGK
+921 
-926 ESKYDIGTV
+926 
-935 VDASGKRLEAKKDY
+935 
-949 TVAYSNNV
+949 
-957 EPGTATV
+957 
-964 KVTGLGEYKDNS
+964 
-976 YEFSFEIEEDCG
+976 
-988 YGGFYDE
+988 DE

-1037 RYSDNVDPGTV
+1037 RYSDNVDPGTA

>member
-1 MIRKQLL
+1 MIRKRLL
-8 VTGLAMSMC
+8 ITGLAMSMC

-98 AGTGSFEYAVDKKTG
+98 AGTGSFEYRVDKDTG
-113 SNTDYSEEHMIQR
+113 EDNDYSEEHMIQR

-140 DTGGNEYMYS
+140 NTGGNEYMYS

-155 GYGPVSDSLFPYDT
+155 GYGPVSDSLFPYNT
-169 TKSTLQIIPSILNAK
+169 EKSTLQIIPSILNTK
-184 GNYRATD
+184 GSYRATD

-217 YNNGSVTCG
+217 YDNGSATCG

-233 IQEDKVSYYNNDDNA
+233 IQDDKVSYYNNDDNA

-280 VRNSWGNN
+280 VRNSWGSNM
-288 IGDNG
+288 GDSG

-309 IRSYEEVSDDDTIYN
+309 IKNYEEVSDDDTIYN

-337 DGTSQVG
+337 DGSSKVG

-368 AQYQL
+368 VKYQL
-373 FYVPVKDDGSLD
+373 FYIPVKDDGSLD
-385 IGNKQA
+385 IDKKQA

-400 PGYHTEKITK
+400 PGYHTEQIT
-410 EINVKKAAIMVMID
+410 EDINVKKAAIMVMID
-424 SNEDSAGLGAEG
+424 SNEDGAGFGAEG
-436 SISDGRKKLYIP
+436 SINDGRKKLYIP

-454 SYIYANGELG
+454 SYIYVDNEVD

-481 TEKADSAFYAKDH
+481 TEKADPAFYAKDH
-494 KNSTDLGS
+494 KDSTDLGN
-502 FRWTGR
+502 FKWTGR
-508 SVKPSIGDIVSE
+508 SVKPSIGQIISEE
-520 DDGSVLKQGTD
+520 DDSVLKEGKD
-531 YELEYE
+531 YEIKYS
-537 NNTNPGTA
+537 NNIEPGTA
-545 TVKITGLGK
+545 TVKITGLGE
-554 YAKCSLTFTYTIENK
+554 YENCSLTFTYTIENK

-575 KKDGD
+575 KEDGD
-580 SLDDKD
+580 SLGDKD
-586 WTGEEI
+586 WTGEEV
-592 KPSVG
+592 KPNIG
-597 NVLSDYDNRVLEEG
+597 NILSDYDSRVLEEG
-611 TDYKLVYS
+611 TDYKLAYS
-619 DNINVG
+619 DNINIG
-625 TATVKVVGMGDY
+625 TATMKVIGMGEY
-637 EGCNLTFVYKI
+637 EGCNLTFTYKI
-648 AESCG
+648 VESCG
-653 YNGFFVENA
+653 YNGFYVENVN
-662 SDKSDLGSV
+662 DRSDLGSV
-671 KWTGDPIRKKPGTIR
+671 KWTGDPIRKKPGIIR
-686 CSHCKKELTEGT
+686 CTHCKKELTEGT

-705 NNVDPGTATVTVKG
+705 NNTDPGKATVRAIG

-725 YEQSFTYTI
+725 YEQSFTYKI
-734 EHRTFHLDHY
+734 EHRTFHFGHY
-744 QNHDNIGT
+744 QNQDHIGT

-760 NYLPEN
+760 KYFPES
-766 IVSDHN
+766 ILSDHN
-772 ETVLEKEKDY
+772 ETVLENGEDY

-804 YKGCELNFTYTI
+804 YQGCELNFTYTI
-816 EPDCGYGGFYA
+816 DPDCGYGGFYV
-827 EMHQNGTD
+827 EMHQDGAD
-835 LGKFDWTGSD
+835 LGIFDWTGSD

-856 HCNKELEVGN
+856 HCNKELEVGV
-866 DYIIEYSNNIDPGK
+866 DYTIRYHNNVDPGT
-880 ATIKVTG
+880 ATMEVVG
-887 IGKYKGY
+887 IGKYSGY
-894 EQSFTYTIGHK
+894 HQKFTYTIGHK
-905 TFTVENHKN
+905 TFTVSSHKN
-914 GDSLGKV
+914 GDFLGKV

-926 ESKYDIGTV
+926 ELKYDIGAV
-935 VDASGKRLEAKKDY
+935 VDASGKRLEENKDY

-957 EPGTATV
+957 KPGTATV

-976 YEFSFEIEEDCG
+976 YEFSFEIEENCG

-995 KLDEEAS
+995 TMKEGS
-1002 LGTFKWTGEE
+1002 SIGSFKWTGEE
-1012 IRRHPENL
+1012 IQKRPENL

-1025 NRALVEGTDYMI
+1025 NRTLVEGTDYMI
-1037 RYSDNVDPGTV
+1037 QYSDNVEPGTA
-1048 TVKVIGMGQFE
+1048 TVKVVGLNQFNGE
-1059 GTEKIYHY
+1059 ENVYHY
-1067 TIKNK
+1067 TIQNK
-1072 TFHSGRYE
+1072 TFHNNEYK
-1080 NGQNLGTLEWTGKE
+1080 NGQHLGTVEWTGKE
-1094 VKFDI
+1094 TKYDI
-1099 GQVVSDHQDV
+1099 GRIVSDHQDT
-1109 VLKEDTDYKITYSN
+1109 VLKEDTDYKVTYSN

-1128 TAKVEI
+1128 TAKIEI
-1134 TGLGDYK
+1134 TGLGDYE
-1141 GCSLSYTYTIHK
+1141 GCSLNYTYTIHK
-1153 TETPVKPSEDTNPS
+1153 TETPAKPTEVK
-1167 HNDSTTETKKESL
+1167 KKSL
-1180 TIATDPENAIYNGKN
+1180 TIAADPQNAIYSGKN

-1270 KSSGGVTGYQIRYS
+1270 KNGGGVTGYQIRYS
-1284 YKKNFKSSKYKGSKK
+1284 YKKNFKSSKYKVSKK

>member
-1 MIRKQLL
+1 MIRKRLL

-27 KASQNTNSNS
+27 RASQNTNSNS
-37 KFEVEVKNSK
+37 KFEVEANNSK

-73 QLPAHYGSME
+73 QLPARYGSME

-98 AGTGSFEYAVDKKTG
+98 AGTGNFEYAVDKKTG
-113 SNTDYSEEHMIQR
+113 NNTDYSEEHMIQR

-217 YNNGSVTCG
+217 YNNGSATCG

-233 IQEDKVSYYNNDDNA
+233 IQKDKVSYYNNDDNA

-309 IRSYEEVSDDDTIYN
+309 IKSYEEVGDDDTIYN

-373 FYVPVKDDGSLD
+373 FYIPVKDDGSLD

-410 EINVKKAAIMVMID
+410 GINVKKAAIMVMID

-481 TEKADSAFYAKDH
+481 TENADSAFYAKDH

-508 SVKPSIGDIVSE
+508 FVKPSIGDIVSE
-520 DDGSVLKQGTD
+520 DDGSVLKQGID
-531 YELEYE
+531 YKLEYE
-537 NNTNPGTA
+537 NNT
-545 TVKITGLGK
+545 
-554 YAKCSLTFTYTIENK
+554 
-569 TFHING
+569 
-575 KKDGD
+575 
-580 SLDDKD
+580 
-586 WTGEEI
+586 
-592 KPSVG
+592 
-597 NVLSDYDNRVLEEG
+597 
-611 TDYKLVYS
+611 
-619 DNINVG
+619 
-625 TATVKVVGMGDY
+625 
-637 EGCNLTFVYKI
+637 
-648 AESCG
+648 
-653 YNGFFVENA
+653 
-662 SDKSDLGSV
+662 
-671 KWTGDPIRKKPGTIR
+671 
-686 CSHCKKELTEGT
+686 
-698 DYELEYE
+698 
-705 NNVDPGTATVTVKG
+705 DPGTA
-719 IGKYKG
+719 
-725 YEQSFTYTI
+725 SM
-734 EHRTFHLDHY
+734 
-744 QNHDNIGT
+744 
-752 VKWTGKEV
+752 
-760 NYLPEN
+760 
-766 IVSDHN
+766 
-772 ETVLEKEKDY
+772 
-782 KVEYTDNIEPGTAS
+782 
-796 IKIIGIND
+796 KIIGIND
-804 YKGCELNFTYTI
+804 YRGCELNFTYTI
-816 EPDCGYGGFYA
+816 KPGCGYGGFYA
-827 EMHQNGTD
+827 ETHQNGTD
-835 LGKFDWTGSD
+835 LGKFDWTGSN
-845 VQPYLGKILCK
+845 VQPYLGRILCK

-866 DYIIEYSNNIDPGK
+866 DYIIQY
-880 ATIKVTG
+880 
-887 IGKYKGY
+887 
-894 EQSFTYTIGHK
+894 
-905 TFTVENHKN
+905 
-914 GDSLGKV
+914 
-921 KWTGK
+921 
-926 ESKYDIGTV
+926 
-935 VDASGKRLEAKKDY
+935 R
-949 TVAYSNNV
+949 NNV
-957 EPGTATV
+957 EPGTA
-964 KVTGLGEYKDNS
+964 
-976 YEFSFEIEEDCG
+976 
-988 YGGFYDE
+988 
-995 KLDEEAS
+995 
-1002 LGTFKWTGEE
+1002 
-1012 IRRHPENL
+1012 R
-1020 KCKHC
+1020 
-1025 NRALVEGTDYMI
+1025 
-1037 RYSDNVDPGTV
+1037 
-1048 TVKVIGMGQFE
+1048 
-1059 GTEKIYHY
+1059 
-1067 TIKNK
+1067 
-1072 TFHSGRYE
+1072 
-1080 NGQNLGTLEWTGKE
+1080 
-1094 VKFDI
+1094 
-1099 GQVVSDHQDV
+1099 
-1109 VLKEDTDYKITYSN
+1109 
-1123 NINPG
+1123 
-1128 TAKVEI
+1128 VEI
-1134 TGLGDYK
+1134 IGLGDYK
-1141 GCSLSYTYTIHK
+1141 GCSLSYTFTIHK
-1153 TETPVKPSEDTNPS
+1153 TETPVIPTEDTKPS
-1167 HNDSTTETKKESL
+1167 HNDSTTVAKKESL

-1231 IIGIGNHQGTITKTF
+1231 IIGIGNYQGTITKTF

-1270 KSSGGVTGYQIRYS
+1270 KNGGGVTGYQIRYS
-1284 YKKNFKSSKYKGSKK
+1284 YKKNFKSSKYKISKK

-1313 YVKIRAYKQ
+1313 YVKIRAYKH
-1322 VGKAKIYGSWS
+1322 VRNMNIYGSWS
-1333 NSKKVKIK
+1333 NYKRGKK